1 MFCIGVLQGFAQ
13 GFTYTDENGVNWE
26 CSLVSCTINIPD
38 GTRKDSTY
46 VTIISA
52 SNYGE
57 EVTIPEVVKYE
68 RKEYTITELQGVFR
82 NNPTLKK
89 VTLPKSATS
98 LLRTFE
104 GCTLLSEVVNTAQIQ
119 YCSGTFFECSS
130 LKSIDLS
137 NCETIGHA
145 TFDNCYNLQSVNLKK
160 CKTIESEAFS
170 NCSNLQ
176 SVGDLSTCTS
186 IGHSAFNKCS
196 SLKSIDISNCNFL
209 DRFAFS
215 GCYKLEEVKL
225 SKQINK
231 INEDTFDG
239 CTNLKNIDLSNCTS
253 IEESAFSDCINLTSV
268 GNTALLTSIKEY
280 AFSSCIKLTT
290 INLSN
295 CAFIGEYAFKGC
307 TKLSNINLSK
317 CKFLGHSAFYQC
329 TELTEVDLS
338 SCSSLEE
345 SVFSGCSNLKTIKG
359 IENFTTIPAYAFEG
373 TGIETL
379 SLPLCTTIQ
388 KAAFKK
394 CIQLKSVNL
403 PKCETIEGYK
413 AEYYEAEGAF
423 MGCTNL
429 QEVELPNCIS
439 IGEYTFY
446 SCTNLQKV
454 ELPNCINI
462 GESTFSSCPKLK
474 SINIPVC
481 QTIDK
486 EAFAYCGNLNEV
498 SLPNTIQK
506 LGYKCFNGN
515 TSLTLYAKNVPALD
529 RNPGTTAESDTLALG
544 KNVLIIV
551 PEESL
556 AAYQAADVWNTMSER
571 IFPLG
576 TQFDYDVE
584 ANAQASTSGLQKAI
598 GEKNLRSVVTL
609 KVKGSINSYDIMV
622 MRNKMDN
629 LHHLDLAD
637 ADIKSSTYQYYT
649 GYSTQD
655 DILGPH
661 SFADLDKLLT
671 VKLPKSV
678 KYIDQAF
685 NKCSQLRSVEMPE
698 NLICVGDTTDYEYI
712 NGGAFSDCNNL
723 EEIIFHNCERIGGCA
738 FIQCCSLQEITLPKN
753 LKHIG
758 SFAFDNCNQLKDI
771 IFPGE
776 VETISN
782 HAFNGCSN
790 LASIQ
795 FPPSLKSIEACAFFG
810 CGKLSNINLPG
821 LTNISEGTFSCCWN
835 LKEIKLPSTLER
847 IGDNAFEN
855 CTNLNKVY
863 TYTVLPINIDQ
874 NTFTNFKATTLY
886 VPTQSYDNYY
896 WSTQWGQFKE
906 IKEFDEPYTYIY
918 LDNEFTLEKRFEGTP
933 DIDIKNNGALT
944 VNGKENQDA
953 GEVTVKGDGNNS
965 AGTLITDGNLDA
977 KKLRF
982 DITVNANQWYFFSFP
997 FDINLADIKT
1007 PGKYVFRKYNGS
1019 LRADQGTGGWV
1030 DLASDET
1037 TLKQGVGY
1045 IFQTAKSG
1053 NLTLR
1058 VTKEKF
1064 GKLDANNIVKDLS
1077 SYPSADEQNASW
1089 NFIGNPQISYMDAAS
1104 LGYDAPITYWN
1115 GNSYEAVRP
1124 GDDEFA
1130 LQPFQAFFV
1139 QKPVDV
1145 SNIEFKAEDRI
1156 TKSESINKQNNAR
1169 ARRIGRG
1176 INPERL
1182 LINLTLSDGNHTDKT
1197 RVVFNDKKSQA
1208 YELDCDAAKFAA
1220 INDAPQFYTIEA
1232 KAGNLAINER
1242 PMGSVKLGF
1251 AAKKAG
1257 NFTISAKRMDQPMLL
1272 QDNQTGA
1279 TYDLT
1284 EGDYQFASNAGTFEN
1299 RFVLVPSRGTTGIA
1313 DIVKKT
1319 GINIM
1324 PTDAGINLNG
1334 VDGKKVTIY
1343 AADGTMLASRTFDGM
1358 LNLMKGVYI
1367 VKIDNLSTKVMVK

>member
-1 MFCIGVLQGFAQ
+1 MFCIGVLQGFADD
-13 GFTYTDENGVNWE
+13 FTYTDENGVNWE
-26 CSLVSCTINIPD
+26 CSLSYTSITMPD
-38 GTRKDSTY
+38 GTYKDTTY
-46 VTIISA
+46 VYINSA

-57 EVTIPEVVKYE
+57 EVTVPGVVKYGG
-68 RKEYTITELQGVFR
+68 KDYTITSLNSIFS
-82 NNPTLKK
+82 NNQTLKK
-89 VTLPKSATS
+89 VTLPKSVTS
-98 LLRTFE
+98 LSSTFD
-104 GCTLLSEVVNTAQIQ
+104 GCTLLSEIVNTEQIL
-119 YCSGTFFECSS
+119 YCYYAFNNCKS

-137 NCETIGHA
+137 NCETVGSY
-145 TFDNCYNLQSVNLKK
+145 TFSNCNNLQSVNLKK
-160 CKTIESEAFS
+160 CKTIERNAFS
-170 NCSNLQ
+170 YCSSLQ
-176 SVGDLSTCTS
+176 SVGDLSSCTT
-186 IGHSAFNKCS
+186 IMDEAFRSCS
-196 SLKSIDISNCNFL
+196 SLKSIDISNCNSLYSFVFL
-209 DRFAFS
+209 N
-215 GCYKLEEVKL
+215 CPKLEEVKL

-231 INEDTFDG
+231 INDGTFSG
-239 CTNLKNIDLSNCTS
+239 CTNLKSIDLSNCTS
-253 IEESAFSDCINLTSV
+253 IGGNAFAECQSLTSV
-268 GNTALLTSIKEY
+268 GNTALLNSIEER
-280 AFSSCIKLTT
+280 AFFSC
-290 INLSN
+290 INLSTIDLSN
-295 CAFIGEYAFKGC
+295 CTFIGEWAFDFC
-307 TKLSNINLSK
+307 VKLSNINLSK
-317 CKFLGHSAFYQC
+317 CKLIENYAFYQC
-329 TELTEVDLS
+329 AKLTEVDLS
-338 SCSSLEE
+338 SCSSLTE
-345 SVFSGCSNLKTIKG
+345 SIFRDCSNLKTIKG
-359 IENFTTIPAYAFEG
+359 IENFTTIPAYAFAG

-394 CIQLKSVNL
+394 CMQLESVNL
-403 PKCETIEGYK
+403 PKCETIEGYQPIN
-413 AEYYEAEGAF
+413 EEGDGAF
-423 MGCTNL
+423 YGCNNL
-429 QEVELPNCIS
+429 QEIDLPS
-439 IGEYTFY
+439 
-446 SCTNLQKV
+446 
-454 ELPNCINI
+454 CINI
-462 GESTFSSCPKLK
+462 GESTFCSCPKLK

-481 QTIDK
+481 QTIGE

-529 RNPGTTAESDTLALG
+529 RNPGTMAETDTLALG

-571 IFPLG
+571 IFPMG
-576 TQFDYDVE
+576 TQFDYNVE
-584 ANAQASTSGLQKAI
+584 ATAQASTSGLQKAI

-637 ADIKSSTYQYYT
+637 ADVKSNTYHYYT

-661 SFADLDKLLT
+661 SFADLDKLIT

-678 KYIDQAF
+678 KSIDQAF
-685 NKCSQLRSVEMPE
+685 NNCSQLRSVEMPE
-698 NLICVGDTTDYEYI
+698 NLICIGNSYDDEWSMS
-712 NGGAFSDCNNL
+712 GGAFYDCSNL

-738 FIQCCSLQEITLPKN
+738 FYQCNSLQEITLPKN
-753 LKHIG
+753 LIHVG
-758 SFAFDNCNQLKDI
+758 SFAFYNCNQLKNI
-771 IFPGE
+771 ILPSE
-776 VETISN
+776 VETISY
-782 HAFNGCSN
+782 HAFDGCGN

-795 FPPSLKSIEACAFFG
+795 FPPSLKRIESYAFSG
-810 CGKLSNINLPG
+810 CYSLSSINLPG
-821 LTNISEGTFSCCWN
+821 LTSISNNTFYGCSD
-835 LKEIKLPSTLER
+835 LTEVKLPSTLER
-847 IGDNAFEN
+847 IGDNAFSY
-855 CTNLNKVY
+855 CFNLNKVY

-944 VNGKENQDA
+944 VNGKDNQNA
-953 GEVTVKGDGNNS
+953 GEVTVKGDGNSS

-1045 IFQTAKSG
+1045 IFQTAQSG

-1279 TYDLT
+1279 TFDLT

-1334 VDGKKVTIY
+1334 VNGKKVTIY

>member
-1 MFCIGVLQGFAQ
+1 MKRLLLLSVMFCIGVLQGFAQ
-13 GFTYTDENGVNWE
+13 ETSFTYTDENGVNWI
-26 CSLVSCTINIPD
+26 CSLYSTSIMMPD
-38 GTRKDSTY
+38 GTYKTSTY
-46 VTIISA
+46 ATIDGA

-57 EVTIPEVVKYE
+57 EVKVPGAIKHEG
-68 RKEYTITELQGVFR
+68 KEYIIAHLNGVFS
-82 NNPTLKK
+82 NNQTLKK
-89 VTLPKSATS
+89 VTLPKSVTS
-98 LLRTFE
+98 LDYTFQR
-104 GCTLLSEVVNTAQIQ
+104 CTLLSEVVNTEQIQ
-119 YCSGTFFECSS
+119 RFGYSTFSNCSS
-130 LKSIDLS
+130 LKSIDMS
-137 NCETIGHA
+137 NCEVINSNA
-145 TFDNCYNLQSVNLKK
+145 FENCKNLQSVNLKK
-160 CKTIESEAFS
+160 CKTIESYAFS
-170 NCSNLQ
+170 DCSNLQ
-176 SVGDLSTCTS
+176 FVGNLSTCTT
-186 IGHSAFNKCS
+186 IGDTAFGSCFA
-196 SLKSIDISNCNFL
+196 LKSIDISNCNFL
-209 DRFAFS
+209 DRCVFLNCS
-215 GCYKLEEVKL
+215 KLEELKL
-225 SKQINK
+225 SKQINI
-231 INEDTFDG
+231 INDGTFIG
-239 CTNLKNIDLSNCTS
+239 CTNLKSIDLSNCTS
-253 IEESAFSDCINLTSV
+253 IGANAFNECRSLTSV
-268 GNTALLTSIKEY
+268 GNTILLSSIQGQ
-280 AFSSCIKLTT
+280 AFQNCKNLTT
-290 INLSN
+290 IDLSN
-295 CAFIGEYAFKGC
+295 CTFIGGYAFENC
-307 TKLSNINLSK
+307 TNLSNINLSK
-317 CKFLGHSAFYQC
+317 CKLFGNGAFNNC
-329 TELTEVDLS
+329 TNLTEVDLS
-338 SCSSLEE
+338 SYSSLAE
-345 SVFSGCSNLKTIKG
+345 SVFRGCSNLKTIKG
-359 IENFTTIPAYAFEG
+359 IENITTIPANAFAN

-388 KAAFKK
+388 EGAFKE
-394 CIQLKSVNL
+394 CSQLKS
-403 PKCETIEGYK
+403 ID
-413 AEYYEAEGAF
+413 
-423 MGCTNL
+423 
-429 QEVELPNCIS
+429 
-439 IGEYTFY
+439 
-446 SCTNLQKV
+446 
-454 ELPNCINI
+454 
-462 GESTFSSCPKLK
+462 
-474 SINIPVC
+474 IPVC
-481 QTIDK
+481 QSIGMN
-486 EAFAYCGNLNEV
+486 AFASCSRLE
-498 SLPNTIQK
+498 SASIPNTIK
-506 LGYKCFNGN
+506 SLGYKCFNGN
-515 TSLTLYAKNVPALD
+515 TTLTLYAKNVPALE
-529 RNPGTTAESDTLALG
+529 RYPGTMEESDTLALG
-544 KNVLIIV
+544 KNILIIV

-556 AAYQAADVWNTMSER
+556 AAYQSADVWNTMSER

-576 TQFDYDVE
+576 TQFNYDVE
-584 ANAQASTSGLQKAI
+584 ATAQASTSGLQKAI

-629 LHHLDLAD
+629 LHHLDLSD
-637 ADIKSSTYQYYT
+637 ADIKSNSYDYYT
-649 GYSTQD
+649 GFSTQD

-678 KYIDQAF
+678 KYINQAF
-685 NKCSQLRSVEMPE
+685 NNCSQLRSVEMPE
-698 NLICVGDTTDYEYI
+698 NLICVGDTLDNEWSM
-712 NGGAFSDCNNL
+712 GGEAFSNCTNL
-723 EEIIFHNCERIGGCA
+723 ENIMFHNCEKIGGSA
-738 FIQCCSLQEITLPKN
+738 FYQCNSLQEITLPKN
-753 LKHIG
+753 LKHVG
-758 SFAFDNCNQLKDI
+758 SYAFSQCSQLKDI
-771 IFPGE
+771 ILPSE
-776 VETISN
+776 VETISY
-782 HAFNGCSN
+782 HAFEYCNN

-795 FPPSLKSIEACAFFG
+795 FPPSLKRIESYAFSG
-810 CGKLSNINLPG
+810 CGNLSSINLPG
-821 LTNISEGTFSCCWN
+821 LTSISENTFAYCSR
-835 LKEIKLPSTLER
+835 LKEVKLPSTLER

-855 CTNLNKVY
+855 CFNLNKVY

-944 VNGKENQDA
+944 VNGKDNQNA
-953 GEVTVKGDGNNS
+953 GEVTVKGDGNSS

-1045 IFQTAKSG
+1045 IFQTAQSG

-1220 INDAPQFYTIEA
+1220 ISDAPQFYTIEA

-1334 VDGKKVTIY
+1334 VNGKKVTIY

>member
-13 GFTYTDENGVNWE
+13 STSFTYTDENGVNWE
-26 CSLVSCTINIPD
+26 CSLNYTSLAMPD
-38 GTRKDSTY
+38 GSWKDSTY
-46 VTIISA
+46 VYINGA

-57 EVTIPEVVKYE
+57 EVTVPGVVKYE
-68 RKEYTITELQGVFR
+68 EKDYTITQIGSIFC
-82 NNPTLKK
+82 NNQTLKK
-89 VTLPKSATS
+89 VTLPKSVTS
-98 LLRTFE
+98 LSSTFE
-104 GCTLLSEVVNTAQIQ
+104 GCTLLSEVVNTDQIL
-119 YCSGTFFECSS
+119 YCSRTFNECRS

-137 NCETIGHA
+137 NCETIGNA
-145 TFDNCYNLQSVNLKK
+145 TFANCYNLQSVNLKK
-160 CKTIESEAFS
+160 CITIESQAFT
-170 NCSNLQ
+170 NCNNLQ
-176 SVGDLSTCTS
+176 SVGDLSSCTT
-186 IGHSAFNKCS
+186 IMYGAFQSCS
-196 SLKSIDISNCNFL
+196 SLKSIDISNCTSL
-209 DRFAFS
+209 GEEAFADCS
-215 GCYKLEEVKL
+215 KLEEVKL

-231 INEDTFDG
+231 INDDTFSG
-239 CTNLKNIDLSNCTS
+239 CTNLKSIDLSNCTS
-253 IEESAFSDCINLTSV
+253 IGGSAFNGCQSLTSV
-268 GNTALLTSIKEY
+268 GNTALLSSIQGN
-280 AFSSCIKLTT
+280 AFSGCTNLTT
-290 INLSN
+290 IDLSNSTFVGENAFSN
-295 CAFIGEYAFKGC
+295 CA
-307 TKLSNINLSK
+307 KLSNINLSK
-317 CKFLGHSAFYQC
+317 CNLLGYGAFNNC
-329 TELTEVDLS
+329 TNLTEVDLS
-338 SCSSLEE
+338 SCSSLAE
-345 SVFSGCSNLKTIKG
+345 SVFRGCSNLKTIKG

-373 TGIETL
+373 IGIETL

-388 KAAFKK
+388 EGAFRT
-394 CIQLKSVNL
+394 CSQLKS
-403 PKCETIEGYK
+403 ID
-413 AEYYEAEGAF
+413 
-423 MGCTNL
+423 
-429 QEVELPNCIS
+429 
-439 IGEYTFY
+439 
-446 SCTNLQKV
+446 
-454 ELPNCINI
+454 
-462 GESTFSSCPKLK
+462 
-474 SINIPVC
+474 IPVC
-481 QTIDK
+481 QSIGMN
-486 EAFAYCGNLNEV
+486 AFASCSRLE
-498 SLPNTIQK
+498 SASIPNTIK
-506 LGYKCFNGN
+506 SLGYKCFNGN
-515 TSLTLYAKNVPALD
+515 TTLTLYAKNVPALD

-551 PEESL
+551 PKESL

-571 IFPLG
+571 IFPMG
-576 TQFDYDVE
+576 TQFNYDVE
-584 ANAQASTSGLQKAI
+584 ATAQASTSGLQKAI

-629 LHHLDLAD
+629 LHYLDLAD
-637 ADIKSSTYQYYT
+637 ADVKSNTYNYYT

-661 SFADLDKLLT
+661 SFADLDKLMT

-678 KYIDQAF
+678 KYIDLAF
-685 NKCSQLRSVEMPE
+685 NNCRQLRSVEMPE
-698 NLICVGDTTDYEYI
+698 NLICVGDTADW
-712 NGGAFSDCNNL
+712 NWNKDGGAFGNCTNL
-723 EEIIFHNCERIGGCA
+723 EEIIFHNCEKIGGKA
-738 FIQCCSLQEITLPKN
+738 FYQCNSLQEITLPKN

-758 SFAFDNCNQLKDI
+758 SYAFNYCNQLKDI
-771 IFPGE
+771 ILPNE
-776 VETISN
+776 VETIGE
-782 HAFNGCSN
+782 HAFEFCYN
-790 LASIQ
+790 LSSVQ
-795 FPPSLKSIEACAFFG
+795 FPPSLKRIEANAFY
-810 CGKLSNINLPG
+810 CCISLSSINLPG
-821 LTNISEGTFSCCWN
+821 LTSISENTFLGCSN
-835 LKEIKLPSTLER
+835 LTEVKLPSTLER

-855 CTNLNKVY
+855 CSNLNKVY

-944 VNGKENQDA
+944 VNGKDNQNA
-953 GEVTVKGDGNNS
+953 GEVTVKGDGNSS

-1045 IFQTAKSG
+1045 IFQTAQSG

-1156 TKSESINKQNNAR
+1156 TKSESINKQNNAH

-1182 LINLTLSDGNHTDKT
+1182 LINLALSDGNHTDKT

-1251 AAKKAG
+1251 ATKKAG

-1334 VDGKKVTIY
+1334 VNGKKVTIY

>member
-13 GFTYTDENGVNWE
+13 STSFTYTDENGVNWE
-26 CSLVSCTINIPD
+26 CSLNYTSLAMPD
-38 GTRKDSTY
+38 GSWKDSTY
-46 VTIISA
+46 VYINGA
-52 SNYGE
+52 NNYGE
-57 EVTIPEVVKYE
+57 EVTVPGVVKYE
-68 RKEYTITELQGVFR
+68 GKDYTITQLGSIFS
-82 NNPTLKK
+82 NNQTLKK
-89 VTLPKSATS
+89 VTLPKSVTS
-98 LLRTFE
+98 LSSTFE
-104 GCTLLSEVVNTAQIQ
+104 GCTLLSEVVNTDQIL
-119 YCSGTFFECSS
+119 YCSRTFNECRS

-137 NCETIGHA
+137 NCETIGNA
-145 TFDNCYNLQSVNLKK
+145 TFANCYNLQSINLKK
-160 CKTIESEAFS
+160 CITIESQAFT

-176 SVGDLSTCTS
+176 SVGDLSSCTT
-186 IGHSAFNKCS
+186 IMDGAFSSCS
-196 SLKSIDISNCNFL
+196 SLKSIDISNCNSLGNYVFE
-209 DRFAFS
+209 
-215 GCYKLEEVKL
+215 GCSKLEEVKL

-231 INEDTFDG
+231 INNSTFSG
-239 CTNLKNIDLSNCTS
+239 CTNLKSIDLSNCTS
-253 IEESAFSDCINLTSV
+253 IEGSAFNGCQSLTSV
-268 GNTALLTSIKEY
+268 GNTALLSSIQGN
-280 AFSSCIKLTT
+280 AFSGCTNLTT
-290 INLSN
+290 IDLSNSTFVGENAFSN
-295 CAFIGEYAFKGC
+295 CA
-307 TKLSNINLSK
+307 KLSNINLSK
-317 CKFLGHSAFYQC
+317 CNLLGYGAFNNC
-329 TELTEVDLS
+329 TNLTEVDLS
-338 SCSSLEE
+338 SCSSLAE

-388 KAAFKK
+388 KAAFKE
-394 CIQLKSVNL
+394 CMQLKSVNL

-413 AEYYEAEGAF
+413 PEYDGAEGAF
-423 MGCTNL
+423 LGCNNL
-429 QEVELPNCIS
+429 QEVDLPS
-439 IGEYTFY
+439 
-446 SCTNLQKV
+446 
-454 ELPNCINI
+454 CINI
-462 GESTFSSCPKLK
+462 EKYAFYSCPKLS

-481 QTIDK
+481 QAIG
-486 EAFAYCGNLNEV
+486 EEVFAYCGNLNEV

-529 RNPGTTAESDTLALG
+529 RYPGNMAESDTLALG

-571 IFPLG
+571 IFPMG
-576 TQFDYDVE
+576 TQFEYNVE

-629 LHHLDLAD
+629 LHYLDLAD
-637 ADIKSSTYQYYT
+637 ADVKSNTYDYYT
-649 GYSTQD
+649 GFSTQD

-661 SFADLDKLLT
+661 SFADLDKLMT

-678 KYIDQAF
+678 KYINQAF
-685 NKCSQLRSVEMPE
+685 NNCSQLRSVEMPE
-698 NLICVGDTTDYEYI
+698 NLICVGDTTDKEWGMI
-712 NGGAFSDCNNL
+712 DGGAFVNCTNL
-723 EEIIFHNCERIGGCA
+723 EEIIFHNCEKIGGSA
-738 FIQCCSLQEITLPKN
+738 FYQCNSLQEITLPKN
-753 LKHIG
+753 LRHVG
-758 SFAFDNCNQLKDI
+758 SSAFNYCNQLKEI
-771 IFPGE
+771 ILPSE
-776 VETISN
+776 VETISYY
-782 HAFNGCSN
+782 AFAGCGN
-790 LASIQ
+790 LESIQ
-795 FPPSLKSIEACAFFG
+795 FPPSLKRIESYAFFS
-810 CGKLSNINLPG
+810 CGKLSSINLPG
-821 LTNISEGTFSCCWN
+821 LTSISENTFSGCSN
-835 LKEIKLPSTLER
+835 LTEVKLPSTLER
-847 IGDNAFEN
+847 IGDRAFEG
-855 CTNLNKVY
+855 CSNLNKVY

-944 VNGKENQDA
+944 VNGKDNQNA
-953 GEVTVKGDGNNS
+953 GEVTVKGDGNSS

-1045 IFQTAKSG
+1045 IFQTAQGG

-1176 INPERL
+1176 INPDRL

-1279 TYDLT
+1279 TFDLT

>member
-1 MFCIGVLQGFAQ
+1 MKRLLLLSVMFCIGVLQGFADDF
-13 GFTYTDENGVNWE
+13 FTYTDENGVNWE
-26 CSLVSCTINIPD
+26 CSLSYTSITMPD
-38 GTRKDSTY
+38 GSWKDSTY
-46 VTIISA
+46 VTINGA

-57 EVTIPEVVKYE
+57 EVTVPGVVKYE
-68 RKEYTITELQGVFR
+68 GKDYTITQLNGVFSS
-82 NNPTLKK
+82 NQTLKK
-89 VTLPKSATS
+89 VTLPKSVTS
-98 LLRTFE
+98 LSITFS
-104 GCTLLSEVVNTAQIQ
+104 GCTLLSEVVNTEQIL
-119 YCSGTFFECSS
+119 YCYYTFTNCSS

-137 NCETIGHA
+137 NCETIGSNA
-145 TFDNCYNLQSVNLKK
+145 FSNCNNLQSVNLKK
-160 CKTIESEAFS
+160 CKTIEDNAFS

-176 SVGDLSTCTS
+176 SVGNLSSCTT
-186 IGHSAFNKCS
+186 IMDQAFRSCS
-196 SLKSIDISNCNFL
+196 SLKSIDISNCNSLGSYVFQ
-209 DRFAFS
+209 S
-215 GCYKLEEVKL
+215 CSKLEEVKL

-231 INEDTFDG
+231 INDGTFHG
-239 CTNLKNIDLSNCTS
+239 CTNLKSIDLSNCTS
-253 IEESAFSDCINLTSV
+253 IGGDAFCNCQNLTSI
-268 GNTALLTSIKEY
+268 GNTALLSSILGN
-280 AFSSCIKLTT
+280 AFWDCTNLTT
-290 INLSN
+290 IDLSN
-295 CAFIGEYAFKGC
+295 CTFVGENAFSYCA
-307 TKLSNINLSK
+307 KLSNINLSK
-317 CKFLGHSAFYQC
+317 CKLLGNGAFNNC
-329 TELTEVDLS
+329 TNLTEVDLS
-338 SCSSLEE
+338 SCSSLTE
-345 SVFSGCSNLKTIKG
+345 SIFRDCSNLKMIKG

-379 SLPLCTTIQ
+379 TLPLCTTIQ
-388 KAAFKK
+388 KAAFKECK
-394 CIQLKSVNL
+394 QLKSVNL

-413 AEYYEAEGAF
+413 LENDGAEGAF
-423 MGCTNL
+423 LGCNNL
-429 QEVELPNCIS
+429 QEVELPSCIN
-439 IGEYTFY
+439 IEKYTFY
-446 SCTNLQKV
+446 SC
-454 ELPNCINI
+454 
-462 GESTFSSCPKLK
+462 SKLS

-481 QTIDK
+481 QTIGDV
-486 EAFAYCGNLNEV
+486 AFANCDNLNTV

-515 TSLTLYAKNVPALD
+515 TILTLYAKNVPTLD
-529 RNPGTTAESDTLALG
+529 NNPGSYPDMDNSVLG

-576 TQFDYDVE
+576 TQFNYDVE
-584 ANAQASTSGLQKAI
+584 ATAQASTSGLQKAI

-637 ADIKSSTYQYYT
+637 ADVKSNTYHYYT
-649 GYSTQD
+649 GYCTQD

-661 SFADLDKLLT
+661 SFADLNKLIT

-678 KYIDQAF
+678 KYINQAF
-685 NKCSQLRSVEMPE
+685 NNCSQLRSVEMPE
-698 NLICVGDTTDYEYI
+698 NLICVGDTLDNEWSM
-712 NGGAFSDCNNL
+712 GGEAFSNCPNL
-723 EEIIFHNCERIGGCA
+723 ENIMFHNCEKIGGSA
-738 FIQCCSLQEITLPKN
+738 FYQCNSLQEITLPKN
-753 LKHIG
+753 LKHVG
-758 SFAFDNCNQLKDI
+758 SYAFYNCNQLKNI
-771 IFPGE
+771 ILPSE
-776 VETISN
+776 VETISY
-782 HAFNGCSN
+782 HAFEACYN
-790 LASIQ
+790 LTSIQ
-795 FPPSLKSIEACAFFG
+795 FPPSLKSIEANAFN
-810 CGKLSNINLPG
+810 CCNSLSSINLPG
-821 LTNISEGTFSCCWN
+821 LTSISENTFSGCSN
-835 LKEIKLPSTLER
+835 LKEVKLPSTLER
-847 IGDNAFEN
+847 IGDYAFSE
-855 CTNLNKVY
+855 CSNLNKVY

-953 GEVTVKGDGNNS
+953 GEVTVKGDGNSS

-1045 IFQTAKSG
+1045 IFQTAQSG

-1115 GNSYEAVRP
+1115 GDSYEAVRP

-1182 LINLTLSDGNHTDKT
+1182 LINLTLSDGNLTDKT

-1257 NFTISAKRMDQPMLL
+1257 NLTISAKRMDQPMLL

>member
-1 MFCIGVLQGFAQ
+1 M
-13 GFTYTDENGVNWE
+13 
-26 CSLVSCTINIPD
+26 PD
-38 GTRKDSTY
+38 GTYKDTTY
-46 VTIISA
+46 VTISNA

-57 EVTIPEVVKYE
+57 EVTVPGVVKYE
-68 RKEYTITELQGVFR
+68 GKDYTITNLQNVFT
-82 NNPTLKK
+82 NNQTLKK
-89 VTLPKSATS
+89 VTLPKSVTS
-98 LLRTFE
+98 LENTFS
-104 GCTLLSEVVNTAQIQ
+104 GCTLLSEVVNTEQIQ
-119 YCSGTFFECSS
+119 RFGGSTFSNCSS
-130 LKSIDLS
+130 LKSIDMS
-137 NCETIGHA
+137 NCEAIGEYA
-145 TFDNCYNLQSVNLKK
+145 FQGCKNLYSVNLKK
-160 CKTIESEAFS
+160 CKTIELNAFS
-170 NCSNLQ
+170 ACSNLQ
-176 SVGDLSTCTS
+176 SVGDLSSCTT
-186 IGHSAFNKCS
+186 IGASAFQACS
-196 SLKSIDISNCNFL
+196 SLKSIDISNCNYL
-209 DRFAFS
+209 ESSAFQYCS
-215 GCYKLEEVKL
+215 RLEEVKL
-225 SKQINK
+225 SNQINK
-231 INEDTFDG
+231 IDGCTFDG
-239 CTNLKNIDLSNCTS
+239 CTNLKSIDLSNCTS
-253 IEESAFSDCINLTSV
+253 IGDNAFSGCQSLTSV
-268 GNTALLTSIKEY
+268 GNTTLLSSIQGN
-280 AFSSCIKLTT
+280 AFWSCTNLTT
-290 INLSN
+290 IDLSN
-295 CAFIGEYAFKGC
+295 CTFVGEKAFSNCA
-307 TKLSNINLSK
+307 KLSNINLSK
-317 CKFLGHSAFYQC
+317 CKLLGNSAFYNC
-329 TELTEVDLS
+329 TNLTEVDLS
-338 SCSSLEE
+338 SCSSLAE
-345 SVFSGCSNLKTIKG
+345 SVFMGCSNLKTIKG

-388 KAAFKK
+388 NAAFKK
-394 CIQLKSVNL
+394 CMQLKSVNL

-413 AEYYEAEGAF
+413 LEYDEAEGAF
-423 MGCTNL
+423 YSCNNL
-429 QEVELPNCIS
+429 QEVELPNCIN
-439 IGEYTFY
+439 IEKYTF
-446 SCTNLQKV
+446 C
-454 ELPNCINI
+454 
-462 GESTFSSCPKLK
+462 SCPKLK

-481 QTIDK
+481 QTIGE

-529 RNPGTTAESDTLALG
+529 RNPGTMAESDTLALG

-571 IFPLG
+571 IFPMG
-576 TQFDYDVE
+576 TQFDYNVE
-584 ANAQASTSGLQKAI
+584 ATAQASTSGLQKAI

-629 LHHLDLAD
+629 LHHLDLSD
-637 ADIKSSTYQYYT
+637 ADIKSNSYDYYT

-661 SFADLDKLLT
+661 SFANLDKLMT

-685 NKCSQLRSVEMPE
+685 NNCSQLRSVEMPE
-698 NLICVGDTTDYEYI
+698 NLICVGDTLDNEWSMG
-712 NGGAFSDCNNL
+712 GGAFNNCTNL
-723 EEIIFHNCERIGGCA
+723 EEIIFHNCEKIGGNA
-738 FIQCCSLQEITLPKN
+738 FYQCNSLQEITLPKN
-753 LKHIG
+753 LKHVG
-758 SFAFDNCNQLKDI
+758 SYAFNYCSQLKDI
-771 IFPGE
+771 ILPSE
-776 VETISN
+776 VETISD
-782 HAFNGCSN
+782 HAFEFCGN
-790 LASIQ
+790 LSSIQ
-795 FPPSLKSIEACAFFG
+795 FPPSLKRIESYAFRD
-810 CGKLSNINLPG
+810 CSKLSSINLPG
-821 LTNISEGTFSCCWN
+821 LTSISENTFSGCSN
-835 LKEIKLPSTLER
+835 LTEIKLPSTLER
-847 IGDNAFEN
+847 IGNNAFEN
-855 CTNLNKVY
+855 CSNLNKVY

-944 VNGKENQDA
+944 VNGKDNQNA
-953 GEVTVKGDGNNS
+953 GEVTVKGDGNSS

-1045 IFQTAKSG
+1045 IFQTAQGG

-1169 ARRIGRG
+1169 ARKIGRG
-1176 INPERL
+1176 INPDRL

-1334 VDGKKVTIY
+1334 VNGKKVTIY

>member
-1 MFCIGVLQGFAQ
+1 M
-13 GFTYTDENGVNWE
+13 
-26 CSLVSCTINIPD
+26 PD
-38 GTRKDSTY
+38 GSWKDSTY
-46 VTIISA
+46 VTINGA

-57 EVTIPEVVKYE
+57 EVTVPGVIKYE
-68 RKEYTITELQGVFR
+68 GKEYTITQLGSIFS
-82 NNPTLKK
+82 NNQTLKK
-89 VTLPKSATS
+89 VTLPRSVTS
-98 LLRTFE
+98 LDYTFQ
-104 GCTLLSEVVNTAQIQ
+104 GCTLLSEIVNTEQIKI
-119 YCSGTFFECSS
+119 CGGSTFSGCSS
-130 LKSIDLS
+130 LKNIDLS
-137 NCETIGHA
+137 NCETIGGS
-145 TFDNCYNLQSVNLKK
+145 TFSNCNNLQSVNLKK
-160 CKTIESEAFS
+160 CITIESQAFL
-170 NCSNLQ
+170 NCNNLK
-176 SVGDLSTCTS
+176 SAGNLSSCTT
-186 IGHSAFNKCS
+186 IGEGAFHSCY
-196 SLKSIDISNCNFL
+196 SLKSIDISSCNSL
-209 DRFAFS
+209 NGNVFS
-215 GCYKLEEVKL
+215 DCTRLEEVKL
-225 SKQINK
+225 SKQLSQIRWN
-231 INEDTFDG
+231 TFNG

-253 IEESAFSDCINLTSV
+253 IGGYAFAECRSLTSV
-268 GNTALLTSIKEY
+268 GNTALLSSIEGY
-280 AFSSCIKLTT
+280 AFSNCANLTN
-290 INLSN
+290 IDLSN
-295 CAFIGEYAFKGC
+295 CTFIGESAFRGC
-307 TKLSNINLSK
+307 PKLSNINLSR
-317 CKFLGHSAFYQC
+317 CKLLENYAFIEC

-338 SCSSLEE
+338 SCSSLAYGI
-345 SVFSGCSNLKTIKG
+345 FAYCSKLKTVKG
-359 IENFTTIPAYAFEG
+359 IENITTIPANAFAN

-388 KAAFKK
+388 DGAFRG
-394 CIQLKSVNL
+394 CTQLKS
-403 PKCETIEGYK
+403 ID
-413 AEYYEAEGAF
+413 
-423 MGCTNL
+423 
-429 QEVELPNCIS
+429 
-439 IGEYTFY
+439 
-446 SCTNLQKV
+446 
-454 ELPNCINI
+454 
-462 GESTFSSCPKLK
+462 
-474 SINIPVC
+474 IPVC
-481 QTIDK
+481 QSIGMN
-486 EAFAYCGNLNEV
+486 AFASCSRLE
-498 SLPNTIQK
+498 SASIPNTIK
-506 LGYKCFNGN
+506 SLGYKCFNGN
-515 TSLTLYAKNVPALD
+515 TTLTLYAKNVPALE
-529 RNPGTTAESDTLALG
+529 RYPGNMAETDTLALG

-584 ANAQASTSGLQKAI
+584 ATAQASTSGLQKAI

-637 ADIKSSTYQYYT
+637 ADVKSNTYDYYT
-649 GYSTQD
+649 GFSTQD

-661 SFADLDKLLT
+661 SFADLDKLMT

-678 KYIDQAF
+678 KYINQAF
-685 NKCSQLRSVEMPE
+685 NNCSQLRSVEMPE
-698 NLICVGDTTDYEYI
+698 NLICVGDTTDWSWGKD
-712 NGGAFSDCNNL
+712 GGAFGNCTNL
-723 EEIIFHNCERIGGCA
+723 EEIIFHNCERIGGNA
-738 FIQCCSLQEITLPKN
+738 FYNCYSLQEITLPKN

-758 SFAFDNCNQLKDI
+758 SNAFNQCSQLKDI
-771 IFPGE
+771 ILPSE
-776 VETISN
+776 VETISSY
-782 HAFNGCSN
+782 AFASCGN

-795 FPPSLKSIEACAFFG
+795 FPPSLKSIESSAFAN
-810 CGKLSNINLPG
+810 CSKLSSINLPG
-821 LTNISEGTFSCCWN
+821 LTSISENTFSGCSN
-835 LKEIKLPSTLER
+835 LTEVKLPSTLER
-847 IGDNAFEN
+847 IGDNAFSS
-855 CTNLNKVY
+855 CDNLNKVY

-944 VNGKENQDA
+944 VNGKDNQNA

-1045 IFQTAKSG
+1045 IFQTAQGG

-1169 ARRIGRG
+1169 TRRIGRG
-1176 INPERL
+1176 INPDRL
-1182 LINLTLSDGNHTDKT
+1182 LINLALSDGNHTDKT

>member
-1 MFCIGVLQGFAQ
+1 M
-13 GFTYTDENGVNWE
+13 
-26 CSLVSCTINIPD
+26 PD
-38 GTRKDSTY
+38 GTYKTSTY
-46 VTIISA
+46 ATIDGA

-57 EVTIPEVVKYE
+57 EVKVPGAIKHEG
-68 RKEYTITELQGVFR
+68 KEYIIAHLNGVFS
-82 NNPTLKK
+82 NNQTLKK
-89 VTLPKSATS
+89 VTLPKSVTS
-98 LLRTFE
+98 LDYTFQR
-104 GCTLLSEVVNTAQIQ
+104 CTLLSEVVNTEQIQ
-119 YCSGTFFECSS
+119 RFGYSTFSNCSS
-130 LKSIDLS
+130 LKSIDMS
-137 NCETIGHA
+137 NCEVINSNA
-145 TFDNCYNLQSVNLKK
+145 FENCKNLQSVNLKK
-160 CKTIESEAFS
+160 CKTIESYAFS
-170 NCSNLQ
+170 DCSNLQ
-176 SVGDLSTCTS
+176 FVGNLSTCTT
-186 IGHSAFNKCS
+186 IGDTAFGSCFA
-196 SLKSIDISNCNFL
+196 LKSIDISNCNFL
-209 DRFAFS
+209 DRCVFLNCS
-215 GCYKLEEVKL
+215 KLEELKL
-225 SKQINK
+225 SKQINI
-231 INEDTFDG
+231 INDGTFIG
-239 CTNLKNIDLSNCTS
+239 CTNLKSIDLSNCTS
-253 IEESAFSDCINLTSV
+253 IGANAFNECRSLTSV
-268 GNTALLTSIKEY
+268 GNTILLSSIQGQ
-280 AFSSCIKLTT
+280 AFQNCKNLTT
-290 INLSN
+290 IDLSN
-295 CAFIGEYAFKGC
+295 CTFIGGYAFENC
-307 TKLSNINLSK
+307 TNLSNINLSK
-317 CKFLGHSAFYQC
+317 CKLFGNGAFNNC
-329 TELTEVDLS
+329 TNLTEVDLS
-338 SCSSLEE
+338 SYSSLAE
-345 SVFSGCSNLKTIKG
+345 SVFRGCSNLKTIKG
-359 IENFTTIPAYAFEG
+359 IENITTIPANAFAN

-388 KAAFKK
+388 EGAFKE
-394 CIQLKSVNL
+394 CSQLKS
-403 PKCETIEGYK
+403 ID
-413 AEYYEAEGAF
+413 
-423 MGCTNL
+423 
-429 QEVELPNCIS
+429 
-439 IGEYTFY
+439 
-446 SCTNLQKV
+446 
-454 ELPNCINI
+454 
-462 GESTFSSCPKLK
+462 
-474 SINIPVC
+474 IPVC
-481 QTIDK
+481 QSIGMN
-486 EAFAYCGNLNEV
+486 AFASCSHLE
-498 SLPNTIQK
+498 SASIPNTIK
-506 LGYKCFNGN
+506 SLGYKCFNGN
-515 TSLTLYAKNVPALD
+515 TTLTLYAKNVPALE
-529 RNPGTTAESDTLALG
+529 RYPGTMEESDTLALG

-571 IFPLG
+571 IFPMG
-576 TQFDYDVE
+576 TQFDYNVE
-584 ANAQASTSGLQKAI
+584 ATAQASTSGLQKAI

-629 LHHLDLAD
+629 LHYLDLAD
-637 ADIKSSTYQYYT
+637 ADVKSNTYDYYT

-661 SFADLDKLLT
+661 SFADLDKLIT

-685 NKCSQLRSVEMPE
+685 NNCSQLRSVEMPE
-698 NLICVGDTTDYEYI
+698 NLICVGNSYDNDWGMMD
-712 NGGAFSDCNNL
+712 GGAFGNCTNL
-723 EEIIFHNCERIGGCA
+723 EEIIFHNCERIGANTFCN
-738 FIQCCSLQEITLPKN
+738 CYSLQEITLPKN

-758 SFAFDNCNQLKDI
+758 SNAFYQCSQLKDI
-771 IFPGE
+771 ILPSE
-776 VETISN
+776 VETISSY
-782 HAFNGCSN
+782 AFASCGN

-795 FPPSLKSIEACAFFG
+795 FPPSLKSIESSAFAN
-810 CGKLSNINLPG
+810 CSKLSSINLPG
-821 LTNISEGTFSCCWN
+821 LTSISNDTFYGCSN
-835 LKEIKLPSTLER
+835 LKEVKLPSTLER
-847 IGDNAFEN
+847 IGDNAFES
-855 CTNLNKVY
+855 CSNLNKVY

-944 VNGKENQDA
+944 VNGKDNQNA
-953 GEVTVKGDGNNS
+953 GEVTVKGDGNSS

-1045 IFQTAKSG
+1045 IFQTAQSG

-1115 GNSYEAVRP
+1115 GDSYEAVRP

-1251 AAKKAG
+1251 ATKKAG

-1279 TYDLT
+1279 TFDLT

-1334 VDGKKVTIY
+1334 VNGKKVTIY

>member
-1 MFCIGVLQGFAQ
+1 MKRLLLLSVMFCIGVLQGFAQ
-13 GFTYTDENGVNWE
+13 DYFTYTDENGVNWE
-26 CSLVSCTINIPD
+26 CYLGSTGITLPD
-38 GTRKDSTY
+38 GTWKDSTY
-46 VTIISA
+46 VNIYSA
-52 SNYGE
+52 SNYGDD
-57 EVTIPEVVKYE
+57 VTVPEIITYNGKS
-68 RKEYTITELQGVFR
+68 YTVAELGSVFS
-82 NNPTLKK
+82 NNQTLKK
-89 VTLPKSATS
+89 VTLPKSSIS
-98 LLRTFE
+98 LNHTFYK
-104 GCTLLSEVVNTAQIQ
+104 CTLLSEIVNTEQIKR
-119 YCSGTFFECSS
+119 CENLTFSNCSS

-137 NCETIGHA
+137 NCESLGCGD
-145 TFDNCYNLQSVNLKK
+145 FEDCKNLQSVNLRK
-160 CKTIESEAFS
+160 CTYIDSYAFRG
-170 NCSNLQ
+170 CSSLQ
-176 SVGDLSTCTS
+176 SVGDISNCTT
-186 IGHSAFNKCS
+186 IREEAFHFCS
-196 SLKSIDISNCNFL
+196 SLKSIDISSCNSL
-209 DRFAFS
+209 EDRLFAVCS
-215 GCYKLEEVKL
+215 KLEEVKL
-225 SKQINK
+225 SKQLAK
-231 INEDTFDG
+231 IGSNVFDG
-239 CTNLKNIDLSNCTS
+239 CSNLKSIDLSYCTSIGEYAFNECRSMTVVGSIASFSSIQRYAFNNCVNLSDIDLSNCTFVG
-253 IEESAFSDCINLTSV
+253 ENAF
-268 GNTALLTSIKEY
+268 Y
-280 AFSSCIKLTT
+280 
-290 INLSN
+290 N
-295 CAFIGEYAFKGC
+295 CA
-307 TKLSNINLSK
+307 KLSSINLSK
-317 CKFLGHSAFYQC
+317 CKLFETNAFAYC
-329 TELTEVDLS
+329 EGLREVDLS
-338 SCSSLEE
+338 SCSSLAEG
-345 SVFSGCSNLKTIKG
+345 FFKGCSNLKTIKG

-388 KAAFKK
+388 KAAFKE
-394 CIQLKSVNL
+394 CMQLKSVNL

-413 AEYYEAEGAF
+413 PEYDGAEGAF
-423 MGCTNL
+423 LGCNKL
-429 QEVELPNCIS
+429 QEVDLPS
-439 IGEYTFY
+439 
-446 SCTNLQKV
+446 
-454 ELPNCINI
+454 CINI
-462 GESTFSSCPKLK
+462 EKYAFYSCPKLS

-481 QTIDK
+481 QAIG
-486 EAFAYCGNLNEV
+486 EEVFAYCGNLNEV

-529 RNPGTTAESDTLALG
+529 RYPGNMAESDTLALG

-571 IFPLG
+571 IFPMG
-576 TQFDYDVE
+576 TQFEYNVE

-629 LHHLDLAD
+629 LHYLDLAD
-637 ADIKSSTYQYYT
+637 ADVKSNTYDYYT

-661 SFADLDKLLT
+661 SFADLDKLMT

-678 KYIDQAF
+678 KYINQAF
-685 NKCSQLRSVEMPE
+685 NNCSQLRSVEMPE
-698 NLICVGDTTDYEYI
+698 NLICVGDTTDNEWGMI
-712 NGGAFSDCNNL
+712 VGGAFVNCTNL
-723 EEIIFHNCERIGGCA
+723 EEIIFHNCEKIGGNA
-738 FIQCCSLQEITLPKN
+738 FYQCNSLQEITLPKN
-753 LKHIG
+753 LKHVG
-758 SFAFDNCNQLKDI
+758 SSAFNQCSQLKDI
-771 IFPGE
+771 ILPNE
-776 VETISN
+776 VETISY
-782 HAFNGCSN
+782 HAFEACYN

-795 FPPSLKSIEACAFFG
+795 FPPSLKRIEANAFSS
-810 CGKLSNINLPG
+810 CGKLSSINLPG
-821 LTNISEGTFSCCWN
+821 LTSISESTFSGCSN
-835 LKEIKLPSTLER
+835 LTEVKLPSTLER
-847 IGDNAFEN
+847 IGDRAFEG
-855 CTNLNKVY
+855 CSNLTKVY

-944 VNGKENQDA
+944 VNGKDNQNA
-953 GEVTVKGDGNNS
+953 GEVTVKGDGNSS

-1045 IFQTAKSG
+1045 IFQTAQGG

-1130 LQPFQAFFV
+1130 LQPFQAFFI

-1334 VDGKKVTIY
+1334 VNGKKVTIY
-1343 AADGTMLASRTFDGM
+1343 AADGTMLASRTSDGM

>member
-13 GFTYTDENGVNWE
+13 STSFTYTDENGVNWE
-26 CSLVSCTINIPD
+26 CSLNYTSLAMPD
-38 GTRKDSTY
+38 GSWKDSTY
-46 VTIISA
+46 VYINGA

-57 EVTIPEVVKYE
+57 EVTVPGVVKYE
-68 RKEYTITELQGVFR
+68 EKDYTITQIGSIFC
-82 NNPTLKK
+82 NNQTLKK
-89 VTLPKSATS
+89 VTLPKSVTS
-98 LLRTFE
+98 LSSTFE
-104 GCTLLSEVVNTAQIQ
+104 GCTLLSEVVNTDQIL
-119 YCSGTFFECSS
+119 YCSRTFNECRS

-137 NCETIGHA
+137 NCETIGNA
-145 TFDNCYNLQSVNLKK
+145 TFANCYNLQSVNLKK
-160 CKTIESEAFS
+160 CITIESQAFT
-170 NCSNLQ
+170 NCNNLQ
-176 SVGDLSTCTS
+176 SVGDLSSCTT
-186 IGHSAFNKCS
+186 IMYGAFQSCS
-196 SLKSIDISNCNFL
+196 SLKSIDISNCTSL
-209 DRFAFS
+209 GEEAFADCS
-215 GCYKLEEVKL
+215 KLEEVKL

-231 INEDTFDG
+231 INDDTFSG
-239 CTNLKNIDLSNCTS
+239 CTNLKSIDLSNCTS
-253 IEESAFSDCINLTSV
+253 IGGSAFNGCQSLTSV
-268 GNTALLTSIKEY
+268 GNTALLSSIQGN
-280 AFSSCIKLTT
+280 AFSGCTNLTT
-290 INLSN
+290 IDLSNSTFVGENAFSN
-295 CAFIGEYAFKGC
+295 CA
-307 TKLSNINLSK
+307 KLSNINLSK
-317 CKFLGHSAFYQC
+317 CNLLGYGAFNNC
-329 TELTEVDLS
+329 TNLTEVDLS
-338 SCSSLEE
+338 SCSSLAE
-345 SVFSGCSNLKTIKG
+345 SVFRGCSNLKTIKG

-373 TGIETL
+373 IGIETL

-388 KAAFKK
+388 EGAFRT
-394 CIQLKSVNL
+394 CSQLKS
-403 PKCETIEGYK
+403 ID
-413 AEYYEAEGAF
+413 
-423 MGCTNL
+423 
-429 QEVELPNCIS
+429 
-439 IGEYTFY
+439 
-446 SCTNLQKV
+446 
-454 ELPNCINI
+454 
-462 GESTFSSCPKLK
+462 
-474 SINIPVC
+474 IPVC
-481 QTIDK
+481 QSIGMN
-486 EAFAYCGNLNEV
+486 AFASCSRLE
-498 SLPNTIQK
+498 SASIPNTIK
-506 LGYKCFNGN
+506 SLGYKCFNGN
-515 TSLTLYAKNVPALD
+515 TTLTLYAKNVPALD

-551 PEESL
+551 PKESL

-571 IFPLG
+571 IFPMG
-576 TQFDYDVE
+576 TQFNYDVE
-584 ANAQASTSGLQKAI
+584 ATAQASTSGLQKAI

-629 LHHLDLAD
+629 LHYLDLAD
-637 ADIKSSTYQYYT
+637 ADVKSNTYDYYT

-661 SFADLDKLLT
+661 SFADLDKLMT

-685 NKCSQLRSVEMPE
+685 NNCSQLRSVEMPE
-698 NLICVGDTTDYEYI
+698 NLICIGNSYDDEWSM
-712 NGGAFSDCNNL
+712 NGGAFRDCNNL

-738 FIQCCSLQEITLPKN
+738 FYQCNSLQEITLPKN
-753 LKHIG
+753 LKHVG
-758 SFAFDNCNQLKDI
+758 SFAFYNCNQLKDI
-771 IFPGE
+771 ILPSE
-776 VETISN
+776 VETISY
-782 HAFNGCSN
+782 HAFESCYN

-795 FPPSLKSIEACAFFG
+795 FPPSLKRIESYAFSV
-810 CGKLSNINLPG
+810 CGNLSSINLPG
-821 LTNISEGTFSCCWN
+821 LTSISENTFYGCSN
-835 LKEIKLPSTLER
+835 LTEVKLPSTLER
-847 IGDNAFEN
+847 IGDNAFSN
-855 CTNLNKVY
+855 CFNLTKVY

-944 VNGKENQDA
+944 VNGKDNQNA
-953 GEVTVKGDGNNS
+953 GEVTVKGDGNSS

-1045 IFQTAKSG
+1045 IFQTAQSG

-1334 VDGKKVTIY
+1334 VNGKKVTIY

>member
-1 MFCIGVLQGFAQ
+1 M
-13 GFTYTDENGVNWE
+13 
-26 CSLVSCTINIPD
+26 PD
-38 GTRKDSTY
+38 GSWKDSTY
-46 VTIISA
+46 VTINGA

-57 EVTIPEVVKYE
+57 EVTVPGVIKYE
-68 RKEYTITELQGVFR
+68 GKEYTITQLGSIFS
-82 NNPTLKK
+82 NNQTLKK
-89 VTLPKSATS
+89 VTLPRSVTS
-98 LLRTFE
+98 LDYTFQ
-104 GCTLLSEVVNTAQIQ
+104 GCTLLSEIVNTEQIKI
-119 YCSGTFFECSS
+119 CGGSTFSGCSS
-130 LKSIDLS
+130 LKNIDLS
-137 NCETIGHA
+137 NCETIGGS
-145 TFDNCYNLQSVNLKK
+145 TFSNCNNLQSVNLKK
-160 CKTIESEAFS
+160 CITIESQAFL
-170 NCSNLQ
+170 NCNNLK
-176 SVGDLSTCTS
+176 SAGNLSSCTT
-186 IGHSAFNKCS
+186 IGEGAFHSCY
-196 SLKSIDISNCNFL
+196 SLKSIDISSCNSL
-209 DRFAFS
+209 NGNVFS
-215 GCYKLEEVKL
+215 DCTRLEEVKL
-225 SKQINK
+225 SKQLSQIRWN
-231 INEDTFDG
+231 TFNG

-253 IEESAFSDCINLTSV
+253 IGGYAFAECRSLTSV
-268 GNTALLTSIKEY
+268 GNTALLSSIEGY
-280 AFSSCIKLTT
+280 AFSNCANLTN
-290 INLSN
+290 IDLSN
-295 CAFIGEYAFKGC
+295 CTFIGESAFRGC
-307 TKLSNINLSK
+307 PKLSNINLSR
-317 CKFLGHSAFYQC
+317 CKLLENYAFIEC

-338 SCSSLEE
+338 SCSSLAYGI
-345 SVFSGCSNLKTIKG
+345 FAYCSKLKTVKG
-359 IENFTTIPAYAFEG
+359 IENITTIPANAFAN

-388 KAAFKK
+388 DGAFRG
-394 CIQLKSVNL
+394 CTQLKS
-403 PKCETIEGYK
+403 ID
-413 AEYYEAEGAF
+413 
-423 MGCTNL
+423 
-429 QEVELPNCIS
+429 
-439 IGEYTFY
+439 
-446 SCTNLQKV
+446 
-454 ELPNCINI
+454 
-462 GESTFSSCPKLK
+462 
-474 SINIPVC
+474 IPVC
-481 QTIDK
+481 QSIGMN
-486 EAFAYCGNLNEV
+486 AFASCSRLE
-498 SLPNTIQK
+498 SASIPNTIK
-506 LGYKCFNGN
+506 SLGYKCFNGN
-515 TSLTLYAKNVPALD
+515 TTLTLYAKNVPALE
-529 RNPGTTAESDTLALG
+529 RYPGNMAETDTLALG

-584 ANAQASTSGLQKAI
+584 ATAQASTSGLQKAI

-637 ADIKSSTYQYYT
+637 ADVKSNTYDYYT
-649 GYSTQD
+649 GFSTQD

-661 SFADLDKLLT
+661 SFADLDKLMT

-678 KYIDQAF
+678 KYINQAF
-685 NKCSQLRSVEMPE
+685 NNCSQLRSVEMPE
-698 NLICVGDTTDYEYI
+698 NLICVGDTTDNEWGMMD
-712 NGGAFSDCNNL
+712 GGAFGNCTNL
-723 EEIIFHNCERIGGCA
+723 EEIIFHNCERIGGNA
-738 FIQCCSLQEITLPKN
+738 FYNCYSLQEITLPKN

-758 SFAFDNCNQLKDI
+758 SNAFNQCSQLKDI
-771 IFPGE
+771 ILPSE
-776 VETISN
+776 VETISSY
-782 HAFNGCSN
+782 AFASCGN

-795 FPPSLKSIEACAFFG
+795 FPPSLKSIESSAFAN
-810 CGKLSNINLPG
+810 CSKLSSINLPG
-821 LTNISEGTFSCCWN
+821 LTSISNNTFSGCSN
-835 LKEIKLPSTLER
+835 LTEVKLPSTLER
-847 IGDNAFEN
+847 IGDKAFES
-855 CTNLNKVY
+855 CTNLTKVY

-944 VNGKENQDA
+944 VNGKDNQNA
-953 GEVTVKGDGNNS
+953 GEVTVKGDGNSS

-1045 IFQTAKSG
+1045 IFQTAQSG

-1077 SYPSADEQNASW
+1077 SYPSAEEQDASW

-1334 VDGKKVTIY
+1334 VNGKKVTIY

>member
-1 MFCIGVLQGFAQ
+1 MKRLLLLSVMFCIGVLQGFAQ
-13 GFTYTDENGVNWE
+13 YASFTYTDENGVNWE
-26 CSLVSCTINIPD
+26 CNLESAGTTMPD
-38 GTRKDSTY
+38 GSWKDSTY
-46 VTIISA
+46 VTINGA

-57 EVTIPEVVKYE
+57 EVTVPGVVKYE
-68 RKEYTITELQGVFR
+68 GKDYTITQLGGIFS
-82 NNPTLKK
+82 NNQTLKK
-89 VTLPKSATS
+89 VTLPKSVTS
-98 LLRTFE
+98 LNYTFN
-104 GCTLLSEVVNTAQIQ
+104 GCTLLSEVVNTEQILS
-119 YCSGTFFECSS
+119 CSYAFSNCSS

-137 NCETIGHA
+137 NCETIGSGSFA
-145 TFDNCYNLQSVNLKK
+145 SCNNLQSVNLKR
-160 CKTIESEAFS
+160 CKTIESQAFL
-170 NCSNLQ
+170 NCSKLQ
-176 SVGDLSTCTS
+176 SVGDLSSCTT
-186 IGHSAFNKCS
+186 IGEGAFNSCY
-196 SLKSIDISNCNFL
+196 SLKSIDISNCNSL
-209 DRFAFS
+209 NGNVFS
-215 GCYKLEEVKL
+215 DCTRLEEVKL
-225 SKQINK
+225 SKQLSQIKWN
-231 INEDTFDG
+231 TFNG

-253 IEESAFSDCINLTSV
+253 IGGNAFAECRSLTSV
-268 GNTALLTSIKEY
+268 GNTALLSSIEGY
-280 AFSSCIKLTT
+280 AFSNCANLTN
-290 INLSN
+290 IDLSN
-295 CAFIGEYAFKGC
+295 CTFIGEWAFRGC
-307 TKLSNINLSK
+307 PKLSNINLSK
-317 CKFLGHSAFYQC
+317 CKLLENYAFIEC

-338 SCSSLEE
+338 SCSSLAYGI
-345 SVFSGCSNLKTIKG
+345 FAYCSKLKTVKG
-359 IENFTTIPAYAFEG
+359 IENITTIPANAFAN

-388 KAAFKK
+388 EGAFRG
-394 CIQLKSVNL
+394 CTQLKS
-403 PKCETIEGYK
+403 ID
-413 AEYYEAEGAF
+413 
-423 MGCTNL
+423 
-429 QEVELPNCIS
+429 
-439 IGEYTFY
+439 
-446 SCTNLQKV
+446 
-454 ELPNCINI
+454 
-462 GESTFSSCPKLK
+462 
-474 SINIPVC
+474 IPVC
-481 QTIDK
+481 QSIGMN
-486 EAFAYCGNLNEV
+486 AFASCSRLESV
-498 SLPNTIQK
+498 SIPNTIK
-506 LGYKCFNGN
+506 SLGYKCFNGN
-515 TSLTLYAKNVPALD
+515 TSLTLYAKNVPALE
-529 RNPGTTAESDTLALG
+529 RYSGTMEESDTLALG

-584 ANAQASTSGLQKAI
+584 ATAQASTSGLQKAI

-629 LHHLDLAD
+629 LHHLDLSD
-637 ADIKSSTYQYYT
+637 ADIKSNSYDYYT

-655 DILGPH
+655 DILGPY
-661 SFADLDKLLT
+661 SFAGLDKLLT

-678 KYIDQAF
+678 KYINQAF
-685 NKCSQLRSVEMPE
+685 NNCSQLRSVEMPE
-698 NLICVGDTTDYEYI
+698 NLICVGDTLDNEWDMS
-712 NGGAFSDCNNL
+712 GEAFSNCTNL
-723 EEIIFHNCERIGGCA
+723 ENIMFHNCEKIGGSA
-738 FIQCCSLQEITLPKN
+738 FYQCNSLQEITLPKN
-753 LKHIG
+753 LKHVG
-758 SFAFDNCNQLKDI
+758 SYAFYNCNQLKDI
-771 IFPGE
+771 ILPSE
-776 VETISN
+776 VETIN
-782 HAFNGCSN
+782 YHAFESCDN
-790 LASIQ
+790 LESIQ
-795 FPPSLKSIEACAFFG
+795 FPPSLKRIESYAFSS
-810 CGKLSNINLPG
+810 CGKLSSINLPG
-821 LTNISEGTFSCCWN
+821 LTSISESTFSGCSN
-835 LKEIKLPSTLER
+835 LTEVKLPSTLER
-847 IGDNAFEN
+847 IGDKAFEN
-855 CTNLNKVY
+855 CDNLTKVY

-944 VNGKENQDA
+944 VNGKDNQNA
-953 GEVTVKGDGNNS
+953 GEVTVKGDGNSS

-1045 IFQTAKSG
+1045 IFQTAQSG

-1279 TYDLT
+1279 TFDLT

-1334 VDGKKVTIY
+1334 VNGKKVTIY

>member
-13 GFTYTDENGVNWE
+13 YASFTYTDENGVNWE
-26 CSLVSCTINIPD
+26 CNLESAGTTMPD
-38 GTRKDSTY
+38 GSWKDSTY
-46 VTIISA
+46 VTINGA

-57 EVTIPEVVKYE
+57 EVTVPGVVKYE
-68 RKEYTITELQGVFR
+68 GKDYTITQLGGIFS
-82 NNPTLKK
+82 NNQTLKK
-89 VTLPKSATS
+89 VTLPKSVTS
-98 LLRTFE
+98 LNYTFD
-104 GCTLLSEVVNTAQIQ
+104 GCTLLSEVVNTEQILS
-119 YCSGTFFECSS
+119 CSYAFSNCSS

-137 NCETIGHA
+137 NCETIGSGSFA
-145 TFDNCYNLQSVNLKK
+145 SCNNLQFVNLKR
-160 CKTIESEAFS
+160 CKTIESQAFL
-170 NCSNLQ
+170 NCSKLQ
-176 SVGDLSTCTS
+176 SVGDLSSCTT
-186 IGHSAFNKCS
+186 IGEGAFNSCY
-196 SLKSIDISNCNFL
+196 SLKSIDISNCNSL
-209 DRFAFS
+209 NGDVFS
-215 GCYKLEEVKL
+215 DCTRLEEVKL
-225 SKQINK
+225 SKQLNQIKWN
-231 INEDTFDG
+231 TFNG

-253 IEESAFSDCINLTSV
+253 IGGNAFAECRSLTSV
-268 GNTALLTSIKEY
+268 GNTALLSSIEGY
-280 AFSSCIKLTT
+280 AFSNCANLTN
-290 INLSN
+290 IDLSN
-295 CAFIGEYAFKGC
+295 CTFIGEWAFRGC
-307 TKLSNINLSK
+307 PKLSNINLSK
-317 CKFLGHSAFYQC
+317 CKLLENYAFIEC

-338 SCSSLEE
+338 SCSSLAYGI
-345 SVFSGCSNLKTIKG
+345 FAYCSKLKTVKG
-359 IENFTTIPAYAFEG
+359 IENITTIPANAFAN

-388 KAAFKK
+388 EGAFRG
-394 CIQLKSVNL
+394 CTQLKS
-403 PKCETIEGYK
+403 ID
-413 AEYYEAEGAF
+413 
-423 MGCTNL
+423 
-429 QEVELPNCIS
+429 
-439 IGEYTFY
+439 
-446 SCTNLQKV
+446 
-454 ELPNCINI
+454 
-462 GESTFSSCPKLK
+462 
-474 SINIPVC
+474 IPVC
-481 QTIDK
+481 QSIGMN
-486 EAFAYCGNLNEV
+486 AFASCSRLESV
-498 SLPNTIQK
+498 SIPNTIK
-506 LGYKCFNGN
+506 SLGYKCFNGN

-529 RNPGTTAESDTLALG
+529 RYPGNMAETDTLALG

-584 ANAQASTSGLQKAI
+584 ATAQASTSGLQKAI

-629 LHHLDLAD
+629 LHHLDLSD
-637 ADIKSSTYQYYT
+637 ADIKSNSYDYYT
-649 GYSTQD
+649 GFSTQD
-655 DILGPH
+655 DILDPH

-678 KYIDQAF
+678 KYINQAF
-685 NKCSQLRSVEMPE
+685 NNCSQLRSVEMPE
-698 NLICVGDTTDYEYI
+698 NLICVGDTLDNEWSM
-712 NGGAFSDCNNL
+712 GGEAFSNCTNL
-723 EEIIFHNCERIGGCA
+723 EYIIFHNCEKIGGSA
-738 FIQCCSLQEITLPKN
+738 FYQCNSLQEITLPKN
-753 LKHIG
+753 LKHVG
-758 SFAFDNCNQLKDI
+758 SYAFSQCSQLKDI
-771 IFPGE
+771 ILPSE
-776 VETISN
+776 VGTISY
-782 HAFNGCSN
+782 HAFEYCNN

-795 FPPSLKSIEACAFFG
+795 FPPSLKRIESYAFSG
-810 CGKLSNINLPG
+810 CSKLSSINLPG
-821 LTNISEGTFSCCWN
+821 LTSISENTFNGCSN
-835 LKEIKLPSTLER
+835 LTEVKLPSTLER
-847 IGDNAFEN
+847 IGDNAFSS
-855 CTNLNKVY
+855 CDNLNKVY

-944 VNGKENQDA
+944 VNGKDNQNA
-953 GEVTVKGDGNNS
+953 GEVTVKGDGNSS

-1045 IFQTAKSG
+1045 IFQTAQSG

>member
-13 GFTYTDENGVNWE
+13 STSFTYTDENGVNWE
-26 CSLVSCTINIPD
+26 CSLNYTSLAMPD
-38 GTRKDSTY
+38 GSWKDSTY
-46 VTIISA
+46 VYINGA

-57 EVTIPEVVKYE
+57 EVTVPGVVKYE
-68 RKEYTITELQGVFR
+68 EKDYTITQIGSIFC
-82 NNPTLKK
+82 NNQTLKK
-89 VTLPKSATS
+89 VTLPKSVTS
-98 LLRTFE
+98 LSSTFE
-104 GCTLLSEVVNTAQIQ
+104 GCTLLSEVVNTDQIL
-119 YCSGTFFECSS
+119 YCSRTFNECRS

-137 NCETIGHA
+137 NCETIGNA
-145 TFDNCYNLQSVNLKK
+145 TFANCYNLQSVNLKK
-160 CKTIESEAFS
+160 CITIESQAFT
-170 NCSNLQ
+170 NCNNLQ
-176 SVGDLSTCTS
+176 SVGDLSSCTT
-186 IGHSAFNKCS
+186 IMYGAFQSCS
-196 SLKSIDISNCNFL
+196 SLKSIDISNCTSL
-209 DRFAFS
+209 GEEAFADCS
-215 GCYKLEEVKL
+215 KLEEVKL

-231 INEDTFDG
+231 INDDTFSG
-239 CTNLKNIDLSNCTS
+239 CTNLKSIDLSNCTS
-253 IEESAFSDCINLTSV
+253 IGGSAFNGCQSLTSV
-268 GNTALLTSIKEY
+268 GNTALLSSIQGN
-280 AFSSCIKLTT
+280 AFSGCTNLTT
-290 INLSN
+290 IDLSNSTFVGENAFSN
-295 CAFIGEYAFKGC
+295 CA
-307 TKLSNINLSK
+307 KLSNINLSK
-317 CKFLGHSAFYQC
+317 CNLLGYGAFNNC
-329 TELTEVDLS
+329 TNLTEVDLS
-338 SCSSLEE
+338 SCSSLAE
-345 SVFSGCSNLKTIKG
+345 SVFRGCSNLKTIKG

-373 TGIETL
+373 IGIETL

-388 KAAFKK
+388 EGAFRT
-394 CIQLKSVNL
+394 CSQLKS
-403 PKCETIEGYK
+403 ID
-413 AEYYEAEGAF
+413 
-423 MGCTNL
+423 
-429 QEVELPNCIS
+429 
-439 IGEYTFY
+439 
-446 SCTNLQKV
+446 
-454 ELPNCINI
+454 
-462 GESTFSSCPKLK
+462 
-474 SINIPVC
+474 IPVC
-481 QTIDK
+481 QSIGMN
-486 EAFAYCGNLNEV
+486 AFASCSRLE
-498 SLPNTIQK
+498 SASIPNTIK
-506 LGYKCFNGN
+506 SLGYKCFNGN
-515 TSLTLYAKNVPALD
+515 TTLTLYAKNVPALD

-551 PEESL
+551 PKESL

-571 IFPLG
+571 IFPMG
-576 TQFDYDVE
+576 TQFNYDVE
-584 ANAQASTSGLQKAI
+584 ATAQASTSGLQKAI

-629 LHHLDLAD
+629 LHYLDLAD
-637 ADIKSSTYQYYT
+637 ADVKSNTYNYYT

-661 SFADLDKLLT
+661 SFADLDKLMT

-678 KYIDQAF
+678 KYIDLAF
-685 NKCSQLRSVEMPE
+685 NNCRQLRSVEMPE
-698 NLICVGDTTDYEYI
+698 NLICVGDTADW
-712 NGGAFSDCNNL
+712 NWNKDGGAFGNCTNL
-723 EEIIFHNCERIGGCA
+723 EEIIFHNCEKIGGKA
-738 FIQCCSLQEITLPKN
+738 FYQCNSLQEITLPKN

-758 SFAFDNCNQLKDI
+758 SYAFNYCNQLKDI
-771 IFPGE
+771 ILPNE
-776 VETISN
+776 VETIGE
-782 HAFNGCSN
+782 HAFEFCYN
-790 LASIQ
+790 LSSVQ
-795 FPPSLKSIEACAFFG
+795 FPPSLKRIEANAFY
-810 CGKLSNINLPG
+810 CCISLSSINLPG
-821 LTNISEGTFSCCWN
+821 LTSISENTFSGCSN
-835 LKEIKLPSTLER
+835 LTEVKLPSTLER
-847 IGDNAFEN
+847 IGDNAFSN
-855 CTNLNKVY
+855 CDNLNKVY

-944 VNGKENQDA
+944 VNGKDNQNA
-953 GEVTVKGDGNNS
+953 GEVTVKGDGNSS

-1045 IFQTAKSG
+1045 IFQTAQGG

-1313 DIVKKT
+1313 DIAKKT

-1334 VDGKKVTIY
+1334 VNGKKVTIY

>member
-13 GFTYTDENGVNWE
+13 STSFTYTDENGVNWE
-26 CSLVSCTINIPD
+26 CSLNYTSLAMPD
-38 GTRKDSTY
+38 GSWKDSTY
-46 VTIISA
+46 VYINGA

-57 EVTIPEVVKYE
+57 EVTVPGVVKYE
-68 RKEYTITELQGVFR
+68 GKEYTITQLGSIFS
-82 NNPTLKK
+82 NNQTLKK
-89 VTLPKSATS
+89 VTLPKSVTS
-98 LLRTFE
+98 LSSTFE
-104 GCTLLSEVVNTAQIQ
+104 GCTLLSEVVNTDQIL
-119 YCSGTFFECSS
+119 YCSRTFCECRS

-137 NCETIGHA
+137 NCETIGNN
-145 TFDNCYNLQSVNLKK
+145 TFANCNNLQSINLKK
-160 CKTIESEAFS
+160 CITIESQAFT

-176 SVGDLSTCTS
+176 SVGDLSSCTK
-186 IGHSAFNKCS
+186 IMDEAFAYCS
-196 SLKSIDISNCNFL
+196 SLKSIDISNCNSL
-209 DRFAFS
+209 DRYVFQ
-215 GCYKLEEVKL
+215 GCSKLEEVKL

-231 INEDTFDG
+231 INESIFDG
-239 CTNLKNIDLSNCTS
+239 CTNLKSIDLSNCTS
-253 IEESAFSDCINLTSV
+253 IGGSAFNGCQSLTSV
-268 GNTALLTSIKEY
+268 GNTALLSSIQGN
-280 AFSSCIKLTT
+280 AFSGCTNLTT
-290 INLSN
+290 IDLSNSTFVGEKAFSN
-295 CAFIGEYAFKGC
+295 CA
-307 TKLSNINLSK
+307 KLSNINLSK
-317 CKFLGHSAFYQC
+317 CKLLGNSAFYNC
-329 TELTEVDLS
+329 TNLTEVDLS
-338 SCSSLEE
+338 SCSSLAE
-345 SVFSGCSNLKTIKG
+345 SVFMGCSNLKTIKG

-388 KAAFKK
+388 NAAFKK
-394 CIQLKSVNL
+394 CMQLKSVNL

-413 AEYYEAEGAF
+413 LEYDEAEGAF
-423 MGCTNL
+423 YSCNNL
-429 QEVELPNCIS
+429 QEVELPNCIN
-439 IGEYTFY
+439 IEKYTF
-446 SCTNLQKV
+446 C
-454 ELPNCINI
+454 
-462 GESTFSSCPKLK
+462 SCPKLK

-481 QTIDK
+481 QTIGE

-529 RNPGTTAESDTLALG
+529 RNPGTMAESDTLALG

-556 AAYQAADVWNTMSER
+556 AAYQTADVWNTMSER
-571 IFPLG
+571 IFPMG
-576 TQFDYDVE
+576 TQFDYNVE
-584 ANAQASTSGLQKAI
+584 ATAQASTSGLQKAI

-629 LHHLDLAD
+629 LHYLDLAD
-637 ADIKSSTYQYYT
+637 ADVKSNTYDYYT

-685 NKCSQLRSVEMPE
+685 NNCSQLRSVEMPE
-698 NLICVGDTTDYEYI
+698 NLICVGDTTDGNYSY
-712 NGGAFSDCNNL
+712 NDNTGAFRNCTNL
-723 EEIIFHNCERIGGCA
+723 EEIIFHNCEKIGGNA
-738 FIQCCSLQEITLPKN
+738 FYQCNSLQEITLPKN
-753 LKHIG
+753 LKHVG
-758 SFAFDNCNQLKDI
+758 SYAFNYCSQLKDI
-771 IFPGE
+771 ILPSE
-776 VETISN
+776 VETISD
-782 HAFNGCSN
+782 HAFEFCGN
-790 LASIQ
+790 LSSIQ
-795 FPPSLKSIEACAFFG
+795 FPPSLKRIESYAFRD
-810 CGKLSNINLPG
+810 CSKLSSINLPG
-821 LTNISEGTFSCCWN
+821 LTSISENTFSGCSN
-835 LKEIKLPSTLER
+835 LTEIKLPSTLER
-847 IGDNAFEN
+847 IGNNAFEN
-855 CTNLNKVY
+855 CSNLNKVY

-944 VNGKENQDA
+944 VNGKDNQNA
-953 GEVTVKGDGNNS
+953 GEVTVKGDGNSS

-1045 IFQTAKSG
+1045 IFQTAQGG

-1176 INPERL
+1176 INPDRL

>member
-13 GFTYTDENGVNWE
+13 STSFTYTDENGVNWE
-26 CSLVSCTINIPD
+26 CSLNYTSLAMPD
-38 GTRKDSTY
+38 GSWKDSTY
-46 VTIISA
+46 VYINGA

-57 EVTIPEVVKYE
+57 EVTVPGVVKYE
-68 RKEYTITELQGVFR
+68 GKEYTITQLGSIFS
-82 NNPTLKK
+82 NNQTLKK
-89 VTLPKSATS
+89 VTLPKSVTS
-98 LLRTFE
+98 LSSTFE
-104 GCTLLSEVVNTAQIQ
+104 GCTLLSEVVNTDQIL
-119 YCSGTFFECSS
+119 YCSRTFCECRS

-137 NCETIGHA
+137 NCETIGNN
-145 TFDNCYNLQSVNLKK
+145 TFANCNNLQSINLKK
-160 CKTIESEAFS
+160 CITIESQAFT

-176 SVGDLSTCTS
+176 SVGDLSSCTK
-186 IGHSAFNKCS
+186 IMDEAFAYCS
-196 SLKSIDISNCNFL
+196 SLKSIDISNCNSL
-209 DRFAFS
+209 DRYVFE
-215 GCYKLEEVKL
+215 GCSKLEEVKL

-231 INEDTFDG
+231 INNSTFSG
-239 CTNLKNIDLSNCTS
+239 CTNLKSIDLSNCTS
-253 IEESAFSDCINLTSV
+253 IEGSAFNGCQSLTSV
-268 GNTALLTSIKEY
+268 GNTALLSSIQGN
-280 AFSSCIKLTT
+280 AFSGCTNLTT
-290 INLSN
+290 IDLSN
-295 CAFIGEYAFKGC
+295 STFVGENAFSTCA
-307 TKLSNINLSK
+307 KLSNINLSK
-317 CKFLGHSAFYQC
+317 CKLLGNGAFNNC
-329 TELTEVDLS
+329 TNLTEVDLS
-338 SCSSLEE
+338 SCSSLAE
-345 SVFSGCSNLKTIKG
+345 SVFRGCSNLKTIKG

-373 TGIETL
+373 IGIETL

-388 KAAFKK
+388 EGAFRT
-394 CIQLKSVNL
+394 CSQLKS
-403 PKCETIEGYK
+403 ID
-413 AEYYEAEGAF
+413 
-423 MGCTNL
+423 
-429 QEVELPNCIS
+429 
-439 IGEYTFY
+439 
-446 SCTNLQKV
+446 
-454 ELPNCINI
+454 
-462 GESTFSSCPKLK
+462 
-474 SINIPVC
+474 IPVC
-481 QTIDK
+481 QSIGMN
-486 EAFAYCGNLNEV
+486 AFASCSRLE
-498 SLPNTIQK
+498 SASIPNTIK
-506 LGYKCFNGN
+506 SLGYKCFNGN
-515 TSLTLYAKNVPALD
+515 TTLTLYAKNVPALD

-551 PEESL
+551 PKESL

-571 IFPLG
+571 IFPMG
-576 TQFDYDVE
+576 TQFNYDVE
-584 ANAQASTSGLQKAI
+584 ATAQASTSGLQKAI

-629 LHHLDLAD
+629 LHYLDLAD
-637 ADIKSSTYQYYT
+637 ADVKSNTYNYYT

-661 SFADLDKLLT
+661 SFADLDKLMT

-678 KYIDQAF
+678 KYIDLAF
-685 NKCSQLRSVEMPE
+685 NNCRQLRSVEMPE
-698 NLICVGDTTDYEYI
+698 NLICVGDTADW
-712 NGGAFSDCNNL
+712 NWNKDGGAFGNCTNL
-723 EEIIFHNCERIGGCA
+723 EEIIFHNCEKIGGKA
-738 FIQCCSLQEITLPKN
+738 FYQCNSLQEITLPKN

-758 SFAFDNCNQLKDI
+758 SYAFNYCNQLKDI
-771 IFPGE
+771 ILPNE
-776 VETISN
+776 VETIGE
-782 HAFNGCSN
+782 HAFEFCYN
-790 LASIQ
+790 LSSVQ
-795 FPPSLKSIEACAFFG
+795 FPPSLKRIEANAFY
-810 CGKLSNINLPG
+810 CCISLSSINLPG
-821 LTNISEGTFSCCWN
+821 LTSISENTFSGCSN
-835 LKEIKLPSTLER
+835 LTEVKLPSTLER
-847 IGDNAFEN
+847 IGDNAFSN
-855 CTNLNKVY
+855 CDNLNKVY

-944 VNGKENQDA
+944 VNGKDNQNA
-953 GEVTVKGDGNNS
+953 GEVTVKGDGNSS

-1045 IFQTAKSG
+1045 IFQTAQSG

-1176 INPERL
+1176 INPDRL
-1182 LINLTLSDGNHTDKT
+1182 LINLALSDGNHTDKT

-1279 TYDLT
+1279 TFDLT

-1334 VDGKKVTIY
+1334 VNGKKVTIY
-1343 AADGTMLASRTFDGM
+1343 AADGTMLALRTFDGM

>member
-13 GFTYTDENGVNWE
+13 STSFTYTDENGVNWE
-26 CSLVSCTINIPD
+26 CSLNYTSLAMPD
-38 GTRKDSTY
+38 GSWKDSTY
-46 VTIISA
+46 VYINGA

-57 EVTIPEVVKYE
+57 EVTVPGVVKYE
-68 RKEYTITELQGVFR
+68 EKDYTITQIGSIFC
-82 NNPTLKK
+82 NNQTLKK
-89 VTLPKSATS
+89 VTLPKSVTS
-98 LLRTFE
+98 LSSTFE
-104 GCTLLSEVVNTAQIQ
+104 GCTLLSEVVNTDQIL
-119 YCSGTFFECSS
+119 YCSRTFNECRS

-137 NCETIGHA
+137 NCETIGNA
-145 TFDNCYNLQSVNLKK
+145 TFANCYNLQSVNLKK
-160 CKTIESEAFS
+160 CITIESQAFT
-170 NCSNLQ
+170 NCNNLQ
-176 SVGDLSTCTS
+176 SVGDLSSCTT
-186 IGHSAFNKCS
+186 IMYGAFQSCS
-196 SLKSIDISNCNFL
+196 SLKSIDISNCTSL
-209 DRFAFS
+209 GEEAFADCS
-215 GCYKLEEVKL
+215 KLEEVKL

-231 INEDTFDG
+231 INDDTFSG
-239 CTNLKNIDLSNCTS
+239 CTNLKSIDLSNCTS
-253 IEESAFSDCINLTSV
+253 IGGSAFNGCQSLTSV
-268 GNTALLTSIKEY
+268 GNTALLSSIQGN
-280 AFSSCIKLTT
+280 AFSGCTNLTT
-290 INLSN
+290 IDLSNSTFVGENAFSN
-295 CAFIGEYAFKGC
+295 CA
-307 TKLSNINLSK
+307 KLSNINLSK
-317 CKFLGHSAFYQC
+317 CNLLGYGAFNNC
-329 TELTEVDLS
+329 TNLTEVDLS
-338 SCSSLEE
+338 SCSSLAE
-345 SVFSGCSNLKTIKG
+345 SVFRGCSNLKTIKG

-373 TGIETL
+373 IGIETL

-388 KAAFKK
+388 EGAFRT
-394 CIQLKSVNL
+394 CSQLKS
-403 PKCETIEGYK
+403 ID
-413 AEYYEAEGAF
+413 
-423 MGCTNL
+423 
-429 QEVELPNCIS
+429 
-439 IGEYTFY
+439 
-446 SCTNLQKV
+446 
-454 ELPNCINI
+454 
-462 GESTFSSCPKLK
+462 
-474 SINIPVC
+474 IPVC
-481 QTIDK
+481 QSIGMN
-486 EAFAYCGNLNEV
+486 AFASCSRLE
-498 SLPNTIQK
+498 SASIPNTIK
-506 LGYKCFNGN
+506 SLGYKCFNGN
-515 TSLTLYAKNVPALD
+515 TTLTLYAKNVPALD

-551 PEESL
+551 PKESL

-571 IFPLG
+571 IFPMG
-576 TQFDYDVE
+576 TQFNYDVE
-584 ANAQASTSGLQKAI
+584 ATAQASTSGLQKAI

-629 LHHLDLAD
+629 LHYLDLAD
-637 ADIKSSTYQYYT
+637 ADVKSNTYNYYT

-661 SFADLDKLLT
+661 SFADLDKLMT

-678 KYIDQAF
+678 KYIDLAF
-685 NKCSQLRSVEMPE
+685 NNCRQLRSVEMPE
-698 NLICVGDTTDYEYI
+698 NLICVGDTADW
-712 NGGAFSDCNNL
+712 NWNKDGGAFGNCTNL
-723 EEIIFHNCERIGGCA
+723 EEIIFHNCEKIGGKA
-738 FIQCCSLQEITLPKN
+738 FYQCNSLQEITLPKN

-758 SFAFDNCNQLKDI
+758 SYAFNYCNQLKDI
-771 IFPGE
+771 ILPNE
-776 VETISN
+776 VETIGE
-782 HAFNGCSN
+782 HAFEFCYN
-790 LASIQ
+790 LSSVQ
-795 FPPSLKSIEACAFFG
+795 FPPSLKRIEANAFY
-810 CGKLSNINLPG
+810 CCISLSSINLPG
-821 LTNISEGTFSCCWN
+821 LTSISENTFSGCSN
-835 LKEIKLPSTLER
+835 LTEVKLPSTLER
-847 IGDNAFEN
+847 IGDNAFSN
-855 CTNLNKVY
+855 CDNLTKVY

-944 VNGKENQDA
+944 VNGKDNQNA
-953 GEVTVKGDGNNS
+953 GEVTVKGDGNSS

-1045 IFQTAKSG
+1045 IFQTAQSG

-1115 GNSYEAVRP
+1115 GDSYEAVRP

-1139 QKPVDV
+1139 QKPMDV

-1334 VDGKKVTIY
+1334 VNGKKVSIY

>member
-1 MFCIGVLQGFAQ
+1 MFCIGVLQGFADD
-13 GFTYTDENGVNWE
+13 FTYTDENGVNWE
-26 CSLVSCTINIPD
+26 CSLSYTSITMPD
-38 GTRKDSTY
+38 GTLKDTTY
-46 VTIISA
+46 VYINSA

-57 EVTIPEVVKYE
+57 EVTVPGVVKYGG
-68 RKEYTITELQGVFR
+68 KDYTITSLNSIFS
-82 NNPTLKK
+82 NNQTLKK
-89 VTLPKSATS
+89 VTLPKSVTS
-98 LLRTFE
+98 LSSTFD
-104 GCTLLSEVVNTAQIQ
+104 GCTLLSEIVNTEQIL
-119 YCSGTFFECSS
+119 YCYYAFNNCKS

-137 NCETIGHA
+137 NCETVGSY
-145 TFDNCYNLQSVNLKK
+145 TFSNCNNLQSVNLKK
-160 CKTIESEAFS
+160 CKTIERNAFS
-170 NCSNLQ
+170 YCSSLQ
-176 SVGDLSTCTS
+176 SVGDLSSCTT
-186 IGHSAFNKCS
+186 IMDEAFRSCS
-196 SLKSIDISNCNFL
+196 SLKSIDISNCNSLYSFVFL
-209 DRFAFS
+209 N
-215 GCYKLEEVKL
+215 CPKLEEVKL

-231 INEDTFDG
+231 INDGTFSG
-239 CTNLKNIDLSNCTS
+239 CTNLKSIDLSNCTS
-253 IEESAFSDCINLTSV
+253 IGGNAFAECQSLTSV
-268 GNTALLTSIKEY
+268 GNTALLNSIEER
-280 AFSSCIKLTT
+280 AFFSC
-290 INLSN
+290 INLSTIDLSN
-295 CAFIGEYAFKGC
+295 CTFIGEWAFDFC
-307 TKLSNINLSK
+307 VKLSNINLSK
-317 CKFLGHSAFYQC
+317 CKLIENYAFYQC
-329 TELTEVDLS
+329 AKLTEVDLS
-338 SCSSLEE
+338 SCSSLTE
-345 SVFSGCSNLKTIKG
+345 SIFRDCSNLKTIKG
-359 IENFTTIPAYAFEG
+359 IENFTTIPAYAFAG

-394 CIQLKSVNL
+394 CMQLESVNL
-403 PKCETIEGYK
+403 PKCETIEGYQPIN
-413 AEYYEAEGAF
+413 EEGDGAF
-423 MGCTNL
+423 YGCNNL
-429 QEVELPNCIS
+429 QEIDLPS
-439 IGEYTFY
+439 
-446 SCTNLQKV
+446 
-454 ELPNCINI
+454 CINI
-462 GESTFSSCPKLK
+462 GESTFCSCPKLK

-481 QTIDK
+481 QTIGE

-529 RNPGTTAESDTLALG
+529 RNPGTMAETDTLALG

-571 IFPLG
+571 IFPMG
-576 TQFDYDVE
+576 TQFDYNVE
-584 ANAQASTSGLQKAI
+584 ATAQASTSGLQKAI

-637 ADIKSSTYQYYT
+637 ADVKSNTYHYYT

-661 SFADLDKLLT
+661 SFADLDKLIT
-671 VKLPKSV
+671 VKLPKNV
-678 KYIDQAF
+678 KSIDQAF
-685 NKCSQLRSVEMPE
+685 NNCSQLRSVEMPE
-698 NLICVGDTTDYEYI
+698 NLICIGNSYDDEWSMS
-712 NGGAFSDCNNL
+712 GGAFYDCSNL

-738 FIQCCSLQEITLPKN
+738 FYQCNSLQEITLPKN
-753 LKHIG
+753 LIHVG
-758 SFAFDNCNQLKDI
+758 SFAFYNCNQLKNI
-771 IFPGE
+771 ILPSE
-776 VETISN
+776 VETISY
-782 HAFNGCSN
+782 HAFDGCGN

-795 FPPSLKSIEACAFFG
+795 FPPSLKRIESYAFSG
-810 CGKLSNINLPG
+810 CYSLSSINLPG
-821 LTNISEGTFSCCWN
+821 LTSISNNTFYGCSD
-835 LKEIKLPSTLER
+835 LTEVKLPSTLER
-847 IGDNAFEN
+847 IGDNAFSY
-855 CTNLNKVY
+855 CFNLNKVY

-944 VNGKENQDA
+944 VNGKDNQNA
-953 GEVTVKGDGNNS
+953 GEVTVKGDGNSS

-1045 IFQTAKSG
+1045 IFQTAQSG

-1104 LGYDAPITYWN
+1104 LGYNAPITYWN

-1156 TKSESINKQNNAR
+1156 TKSESINKQNKAR

-1220 INDAPQFYTIEA
+1220 ISDAPQFYTIEA

-1251 AAKKAG
+1251 TAKKAG

-1279 TYDLT
+1279 TFDLT
-1284 EGDYQFASNAGTFEN
+1284 EGDYQFDSNAGTFEN

-1324 PTDAGINLNG
+1324 STDAGINLNG
-1334 VDGKKVTIY
+1334 VNGKKVTIY

>member
-13 GFTYTDENGVNWE
+13 GNYFTYTDENGVNWE
-26 CSLVSCTINIPD
+26 CSLNYTSLAMPD
-38 GTRKDSTY
+38 GSWKDTTY
-46 VTIISA
+46 VDINGA

-57 EVTIPEVVKYE
+57 EVTVPGVVKYE
-68 RKEYTITELQGVFR
+68 GKDYTITSLNSIFS
-82 NNPTLKK
+82 NNQTLKK
-89 VTLPKSATS
+89 VTLPKSVTS
-98 LLRTFE
+98 LSSTFE
-104 GCTLLSEVVNTAQIQ
+104 GCTLLSEIVNTEQIKI
-119 YCSGTFFECSS
+119 CGGSTFSGCSS
-130 LKSIDLS
+130 LKNINLS
-137 NCETIGHA
+137 NCETIGSNA
-145 TFDNCYNLQSVNLKK
+145 FSNCNNLQSVNLKK
-160 CKTIESEAFS
+160 CITIESQAFL
-170 NCSNLQ
+170 NCNNLQ
-176 SVGDLSTCTS
+176 SVGNLSSCTT
-186 IGHSAFNKCS
+186 IGEGAFNSCY
-196 SLKSIDISNCNFL
+196 SLKSIDISSCNSL
-209 DRFAFS
+209 NGNVFS
-215 GCYKLEEVKL
+215 DCTRLEEVKL
-225 SKQINK
+225 SKQLSQIRWN
-231 INEDTFDG
+231 TFNG

-253 IEESAFSDCINLTSV
+253 IGGYAFAECQNLTSV
-268 GNTALLTSIKEY
+268 GNTALLSSIEGY
-280 AFSSCIKLTT
+280 AFSNCANLTN
-290 INLSN
+290 IDLSN
-295 CAFIGEYAFKGC
+295 CTFIGEWAFRGC
-307 TKLSNINLSK
+307 PKLSNINLSK
-317 CKFLGHSAFYQC
+317 CKLLENYAFIEC

-338 SCSSLEE
+338 SCSSLAYGI
-345 SVFSGCSNLKTIKG
+345 FAYCSKLKTVKG
-359 IENFTTIPAYAFEG
+359 IENITTIPANAFAN

-388 KAAFKK
+388 EGAFRG
-394 CIQLKSVNL
+394 CSQLKSIDI
-403 PKCETIEGYK
+403 PIC
-413 AEYYEAEGAF
+413 
-423 MGCTNL
+423 
-429 QEVELPNCIS
+429 QS
-439 IGEYTFY
+439 IGM
-446 SCTNLQKV
+446 N
-454 ELPNCINI
+454 
-462 GESTFSSCPKLK
+462 
-474 SINIPVC
+474 
-481 QTIDK
+481 
-486 EAFAYCGNLNEV
+486 AFASCSHLE
-498 SLPNTIQK
+498 SASIPNTIK
-506 LGYKCFNGN
+506 SLGYKCFNGN
-515 TSLTLYAKNVPALD
+515 TTLTLYAKNVPALD
-529 RNPGTTAESDTLALG
+529 RYPGNMAETDTLALG

-571 IFPLG
+571 IFPMG
-576 TQFDYDVE
+576 TQFDYNVE
-584 ANAQASTSGLQKAI
+584 ATAQASTSGLQKAI

-637 ADIKSSTYQYYT
+637 ADVKSNTYDYYT
-649 GYSTQD
+649 GFSTQD

-661 SFADLDKLLT
+661 SFANLDKLLT

-678 KYIDQAF
+678 KYINQAF
-685 NKCSQLRSVEMPE
+685 NNCSQLRSVEMPE
-698 NLICVGDTTDYEYI
+698 NLICVGDTLDNEWSM
-712 NGGAFSDCNNL
+712 GGEAFSNCTNL
-723 EEIIFHNCERIGGCA
+723 ENIMFHNCEKIGGSA
-738 FIQCCSLQEITLPKN
+738 FYQCNSLQEITLPKN
-753 LKHIG
+753 LKHVG
-758 SFAFDNCNQLKDI
+758 SYAFSQCSQLKDI
-771 IFPGE
+771 ILPSE
-776 VETISN
+776 VETISY
-782 HAFNGCSN
+782 HAFEYCNN

-795 FPPSLKSIEACAFFG
+795 FPPSLKRIESYAFSG
-810 CGKLSNINLPG
+810 CGNLSSINLPG
-821 LTNISEGTFSCCWN
+821 LTSISENTFNGCSN
-835 LKEIKLPSTLER
+835 LTEVKLPSTLER
-847 IGDNAFEN
+847 IGDNAFSS
-855 CTNLNKVY
+855 CDNLTKVY

-874 NTFTNFKATTLY
+874 NTFTNFKSTTLY

-944 VNGKENQDA
+944 VNGKDNQNA
-953 GEVTVKGDGNNS
+953 GEVTVKGDGNSS

-1045 IFQTAKSG
+1045 IFQTAQGG

-1176 INPERL
+1176 INPDRL

-1279 TYDLT
+1279 TFDLT

>member
-13 GFTYTDENGVNWE
+13 TFTYTDENGVNWD
-26 CSLVSCTINIPD
+26 CSLSNSSITMPD
-38 GTRKDSTY
+38 GTWKDTTEVYINS
-46 VTIISA
+46 V

-57 EVTIPEVVKYE
+57 EVTVPGVVKYE
-68 RKEYTITELQGVFR
+68 GKEYTITQLGSIFS
-82 NNPTLKK
+82 NNQTLKK
-89 VTLPKSATS
+89 VTLPKSVTS
-98 LLRTFE
+98 LSSTFE
-104 GCTLLSEVVNTAQIQ
+104 GCTLLSEVVNTDQIL
-119 YCSGTFFECSS
+119 YCSRTFCECRS

-137 NCETIGHA
+137 NCETIGNN
-145 TFDNCYNLQSVNLKK
+145 TFANCNNLQSINLKK
-160 CKTIESEAFS
+160 CITIESQAFT

-176 SVGDLSTCTS
+176 SVGDLSSCTK
-186 IGHSAFNKCS
+186 IMDEAFAYCS
-196 SLKSIDISNCNFL
+196 SLKSIDISNCNSL
-209 DRFAFS
+209 DRYVFQ
-215 GCYKLEEVKL
+215 GCSKLEEVKL

-231 INEDTFDG
+231 INESIFDG
-239 CTNLKNIDLSNCTS
+239 CTNLKSIDLSNCTS
-253 IEESAFSDCINLTSV
+253 IGGSAFNGCQSLTSV
-268 GNTALLTSIKEY
+268 GNTALLSSIQGN
-280 AFSSCIKLTT
+280 AFCGCTNLTT
-290 INLSN
+290 IDLSN
-295 CAFIGEYAFKGC
+295 CTFVGENAFSNCA
-307 TKLSNINLSK
+307 KLSNINLSK
-317 CKFLGHSAFYQC
+317 CKLLGNSAFYNC
-329 TELTEVDLS
+329 TNLTEVDLS
-338 SCSSLEE
+338 SCSSLAE
-345 SVFSGCSNLKTIKG
+345 SVFMGCSNLKTIKG

-388 KAAFKK
+388 NAAFKK
-394 CIQLKSVNL
+394 CMQLKSVNL

-413 AEYYEAEGAF
+413 LEYDEAEGAF
-423 MGCTNL
+423 YSCNNL
-429 QEVELPNCIS
+429 QEVELPNCIN
-439 IGEYTFY
+439 IEKYTF
-446 SCTNLQKV
+446 C
-454 ELPNCINI
+454 
-462 GESTFSSCPKLK
+462 SCPKLK

-481 QTIDK
+481 QTIGE

-529 RNPGTTAESDTLALG
+529 RNPGTMAESDTLALG

-556 AAYQAADVWNTMSER
+556 AAYQTADVWNTMSER
-571 IFPLG
+571 IFPMG
-576 TQFDYDVE
+576 TQFDYNVE
-584 ANAQASTSGLQKAI
+584 ATAQASTSGLQKAI

-629 LHHLDLAD
+629 LHYLDLAD
-637 ADIKSSTYQYYT
+637 ADVKSNTYDYYT

-685 NKCSQLRSVEMPE
+685 NNCSQLRSVEMPE
-698 NLICVGDTTDYEYI
+698 NLICVGDTTDGNYSY
-712 NGGAFSDCNNL
+712 NDNTGAFRNCTNL
-723 EEIIFHNCERIGGCA
+723 EEIIFHNCEKIGGNA
-738 FIQCCSLQEITLPKN
+738 FYQCNSLQEITLPKN
-753 LKHIG
+753 LKHVG
-758 SFAFDNCNQLKDI
+758 SYAFNYCSQLKDI
-771 IFPGE
+771 ILPSE
-776 VETISN
+776 VETISD
-782 HAFNGCSN
+782 HAFEFCGN
-790 LASIQ
+790 LSSIQ
-795 FPPSLKSIEACAFFG
+795 FPPSLKRIESYAFRD
-810 CGKLSNINLPG
+810 CSKLSSINLPG
-821 LTNISEGTFSCCWN
+821 LTSISENTFSGCSN
-835 LKEIKLPSTLER
+835 LTEIKLPSTLER
-847 IGDNAFEN
+847 IGNNAFEN
-855 CTNLNKVY
+855 CSNLNKVY

-944 VNGKENQDA
+944 VNGKDNQNA
-953 GEVTVKGDGNNS
+953 GEVTVKGDGNSS

-1220 INDAPQFYTIEA
+1220 ISDAPQFYTIEA

-1334 VDGKKVTIY
+1334 VNGKKVTIY

>member
-13 GFTYTDENGVNWE
+13 DYFTYTDENGVNWE
-26 CSLVSCTINIPD
+26 CYLGSTGITLPD
-38 GTRKDSTY
+38 GTWKDSTY
-46 VTIISA
+46 VNIYSA
-52 SNYGE
+52 SNYGDD
-57 EVTIPEVVKYE
+57 VTVPEIITYNGKS
-68 RKEYTITELQGVFR
+68 YTVAELGSVFS
-82 NNPTLKK
+82 NNQTLKK
-89 VTLPKSATS
+89 VTLPKSSIS
-98 LLRTFE
+98 LNHTFYK
-104 GCTLLSEVVNTAQIQ
+104 CTLLSEIVNTEQIKR
-119 YCSGTFFECSS
+119 CENLTFSNCSS

-137 NCETIGHA
+137 NCESLGCGD
-145 TFDNCYNLQSVNLKK
+145 FEDCKNLQSVNLRK
-160 CKTIESEAFS
+160 CTYINSYAFRG
-170 NCSNLQ
+170 CSSLQ
-176 SVGDLSTCTS
+176 SVGDISNCTT
-186 IGHSAFNKCS
+186 IGEEAFHFCS
-196 SLKSIDISNCNFL
+196 SLKSIDISSCNSL
-209 DRFAFS
+209 EDRLFAICS
-215 GCYKLEEVKL
+215 NLEEVKL
-225 SKQINK
+225 SKQLAK
-231 INEDTFDG
+231 IGSNVFNG
-239 CTNLKNIDLSNCTS
+239 CSNLKSIDLSYCTSIGEYAFNECRSITAVGSIASFSSIQRYAFYNCVNLSDIDLSNCTFVG
-253 IEESAFSDCINLTSV
+253 ENAF
-268 GNTALLTSIKEY
+268 Y
-280 AFSSCIKLTT
+280 
-290 INLSN
+290 N
-295 CAFIGEYAFKGC
+295 CA
-307 TKLSNINLSK
+307 KLSSINLSK
-317 CKFLGHSAFYQC
+317 CKLFETNAFAYC
-329 TELTEVDLS
+329 EGLREVDLS
-338 SCSSLEE
+338 SCSSLAEG
-345 SVFSGCSNLKTIKG
+345 FFKGCSNLKAIKG

-388 KAAFKK
+388 KGAFKK

-413 AEYYEAEGAF
+413 TEYYEEEGAF
-423 MGCTNL
+423 WGCDNL
-429 QEVELPNCIS
+429 LKVDLPNC
-439 IGEYTFY
+439 T
-446 SCTNLQKV
+446 
-454 ELPNCINI
+454 NI
-462 GESTFSSCPKLK
+462 GEITFCSCSKLK

-515 TSLTLYAKNVPALD
+515 TTLTLYAKNVPALD
-529 RNPGTTAESDTLALG
+529 RYPGNMAETDTLALG

-576 TQFDYDVE
+576 TQFNYDVE
-584 ANAQASTSGLQKAI
+584 ATAQASTSGLQKAI

-629 LHHLDLAD
+629 LHYLDLAD
-637 ADIKSSTYQYYT
+637 ADVKSNTYHYYT
-649 GYSTQD
+649 GYCTQD

-661 SFADLDKLLT
+661 TFADLDKLIT

-685 NKCSQLRSVEMPE
+685 NNCSQLRSVEMPE
-698 NLICVGDTTDYEYI
+698 NLICIGDTVDWTFWED
-712 NGGAFSDCNNL
+712 NVGAFRNCTNL
-723 EEIIFHNCERIGGCA
+723 EGIIFHNCERIGRYA
-738 FIQCCSLQEITLPKN
+738 FNQCTSLQEITLPKN
-753 LKHIG
+753 LKHVG
-758 SFAFDNCNQLKDI
+758 SYAFSQCSQLKDI
-771 IFPGE
+771 ILPSE
-776 VETISN
+776 VETISY
-782 HAFNGCSN
+782 HAFEYCN
-790 LASIQ
+790 LESIQ
-795 FPPSLKSIEACAFFG
+795 FPPSLKSIESYAFSG
-810 CGKLSNINLPG
+810 CSKLSSINLPG
-821 LTNISEGTFSCCWN
+821 LTNISENTFNGCSN
-835 LKEIKLPSTLER
+835 LTEVKLPSTLER
-847 IGDNAFEN
+847 IGNNAFEN
-855 CTNLNKVY
+855 CSNLNKVY

-953 GEVTVKGDGNNS
+953 GEVTVKGDGNSS

-1045 IFQTAKSG
+1045 IFQTAQSG

-1115 GNSYEAVRP
+1115 GDSYEAVRP

-1139 QKPVDV
+1139 QKPMDV

-1279 TYDLT
+1279 TFDLT

-1334 VDGKKVTIY
+1334 VNGKKVTIY

-1367 VKIDNLSTKVMVK
+1367 IKIDNLSTKVMVK

>member
-13 GFTYTDENGVNWE
+13 YASFTYTDENGVNWE
-26 CSLVSCTINIPD
+26 CNLESAGTTMPD
-38 GTRKDSTY
+38 GSWKDSTY
-46 VTIISA
+46 VTINGA

-57 EVTIPEVVKYE
+57 EVTVPGVVKYE
-68 RKEYTITELQGVFR
+68 GKDYTITQLGGIFS
-82 NNPTLKK
+82 NNQTLKK
-89 VTLPKSATS
+89 VTLPKSVTS
-98 LLRTFE
+98 LNYTFN
-104 GCTLLSEVVNTAQIQ
+104 GCTLLSEVVNTEQILS
-119 YCSGTFFECSS
+119 CSYAFSNCSS

-137 NCETIGHA
+137 NCETIGSGSFA
-145 TFDNCYNLQSVNLKK
+145 SCNNLQSVNLKR
-160 CKTIESEAFS
+160 CKTIESQAFL
-170 NCSNLQ
+170 NCSKLQ
-176 SVGDLSTCTS
+176 SVGDLSSCTT
-186 IGHSAFNKCS
+186 IGEGAFNSCY
-196 SLKSIDISNCNFL
+196 SLKSIDISNCNSL
-209 DRFAFS
+209 NGNVFS
-215 GCYKLEEVKL
+215 DCTRLEEVKL
-225 SKQINK
+225 SKQLSQIKWN
-231 INEDTFDG
+231 TFNG

-253 IEESAFSDCINLTSV
+253 IGGNAFAECRSLTSV
-268 GNTALLTSIKEY
+268 GNTALLSSIEGY
-280 AFSSCIKLTT
+280 AFSNCANLTN
-290 INLSN
+290 IDLSN
-295 CAFIGEYAFKGC
+295 CTFIGEWAFRGC
-307 TKLSNINLSK
+307 PKLSNINLSK
-317 CKFLGHSAFYQC
+317 CKLLENYAFIEC

-338 SCSSLEE
+338 SCSSLAYGI
-345 SVFSGCSNLKTIKG
+345 FAYCSKLKTVKG
-359 IENFTTIPAYAFEG
+359 IENITTIPANAFAN

-388 KAAFKK
+388 EGAFRG
-394 CIQLKSVNL
+394 CTQLKS
-403 PKCETIEGYK
+403 ID
-413 AEYYEAEGAF
+413 
-423 MGCTNL
+423 
-429 QEVELPNCIS
+429 
-439 IGEYTFY
+439 
-446 SCTNLQKV
+446 
-454 ELPNCINI
+454 
-462 GESTFSSCPKLK
+462 
-474 SINIPVC
+474 IPVC
-481 QTIDK
+481 QSIGMN
-486 EAFAYCGNLNEV
+486 AFASCSRLESV
-498 SLPNTIQK
+498 SIPNTIK
-506 LGYKCFNGN
+506 SLGYKCFNGN
-515 TSLTLYAKNVPALD
+515 TSLTLYAKNVPALE
-529 RNPGTTAESDTLALG
+529 RYSGTMEESDTLALG

-584 ANAQASTSGLQKAI
+584 ATAQASTSGLQKAI

-629 LHHLDLAD
+629 LHHLDLSD
-637 ADIKSSTYQYYT
+637 ADIKSNSYDYYT

-655 DILGPH
+655 DILGPY
-661 SFADLDKLLT
+661 SFAGLDKLLT

-678 KYIDQAF
+678 KYINQAF
-685 NKCSQLRSVEMPE
+685 NNCSQLRSVEMPE
-698 NLICVGDTTDYEYI
+698 NLICVGDTLDNEWDMS
-712 NGGAFSDCNNL
+712 GEAFSNCTNL
-723 EEIIFHNCERIGGCA
+723 ENIMFHNCEKIGGSA
-738 FIQCCSLQEITLPKN
+738 FYQCNSLQEITLPKN
-753 LKHIG
+753 LKHVG
-758 SFAFDNCNQLKDI
+758 SYAFYNCNQLKDI
-771 IFPGE
+771 ILPSE
-776 VETISN
+776 VETIN
-782 HAFNGCSN
+782 YHAFESCDN
-790 LASIQ
+790 LESIQ
-795 FPPSLKSIEACAFFG
+795 FPPSLKRIESYAFSS
-810 CGKLSNINLPG
+810 CGKLSSINLPG
-821 LTNISEGTFSCCWN
+821 LTSISESTFSGCSN
-835 LKEIKLPSTLER
+835 LTEVKLPSTLER
-847 IGDNAFEN
+847 IGDKAFEN
-855 CTNLNKVY
+855 CDNLTKVY

-944 VNGKENQDA
+944 VNGKDNQNA
-953 GEVTVKGDGNNS
+953 GEVTVKGDGNSS

-1045 IFQTAKSG
+1045 IFQTAQSG

-1251 AAKKAG
+1251 TAKKAG

-1279 TYDLT
+1279 TFDLT

-1334 VDGKKVTIY
+1334 VNGKKVTIY

>member
-13 GFTYTDENGVNWE
+13 TFTYTDENGVNWE
-26 CSLVSCTINIPD
+26 CCFSNGMNMPD
-38 GTRKDSTY
+38 GSWKDTTY
-46 VTIISA
+46 VYINGA

-57 EVTIPEVVKYE
+57 EVTVPGVVKHE
-68 RKEYTITELQGVFR
+68 GKEYTITQLGSVFS
-82 NNPTLKK
+82 NNQTLKK
-89 VTLPKSATS
+89 VTLPKSVTS
-98 LLRTFE
+98 LDYTFK
-104 GCTLLSEVVNTAQIQ
+104 GCTLLSEIVNTEQIKI
-119 YCSGTFFECSS
+119 CGGSTFSGCSS
-130 LKSIDLS
+130 LKNIDLS
-137 NCETIGHA
+137 NCETIGGS
-145 TFDNCYNLQSVNLKK
+145 TFSNCNNLQSVNLKK
-160 CKTIESEAFS
+160 CITIESQAFL
-170 NCSNLQ
+170 NCNNLK
-176 SVGDLSTCTS
+176 SVGNLSSCTT
-186 IGHSAFNKCS
+186 IGENAFHSCY
-196 SLKSIDISNCNFL
+196 SLKSIDISSCNSL
-209 DRFAFS
+209 NGNVFS
-215 GCYKLEEVKL
+215 DCTRLEEVKL
-225 SKQINK
+225 SKQLSQIRWY
-231 INEDTFDG
+231 TFNG

-253 IEESAFSDCINLTSV
+253 IGSYAFAECRSLTSV
-268 GNTALLTSIKEY
+268 GNTALLSSIEGY
-280 AFSSCIKLTT
+280 AFSNCANLTN
-290 INLSN
+290 IDLSN
-295 CAFIGEYAFKGC
+295 CTFIGEWAFHGC
-307 TKLSNINLSK
+307 PKLSNINLSK
-317 CKFLGHSAFYQC
+317 CKLLENYAFIDC

-338 SCSSLEE
+338 SCSSLAYGI
-345 SVFSGCSNLKTIKG
+345 FAYCSKLKTVKG
-359 IENFTTIPAYAFEG
+359 IENITTIPANAFAN

-388 KAAFKK
+388 GGAFRG
-394 CIQLKSVNL
+394 CSQLKS
-403 PKCETIEGYK
+403 ID
-413 AEYYEAEGAF
+413 
-423 MGCTNL
+423 
-429 QEVELPNCIS
+429 
-439 IGEYTFY
+439 
-446 SCTNLQKV
+446 
-454 ELPNCINI
+454 
-462 GESTFSSCPKLK
+462 
-474 SINIPVC
+474 IPVC
-481 QTIDK
+481 QSIGMN
-486 EAFAYCGNLNEV
+486 AFASCSRLE
-498 SLPNTIQK
+498 SASIPNTIK
-506 LGYKCFNGN
+506 SLGYKCFNGN
-515 TSLTLYAKNVPALD
+515 TTLTLYAKNVPALE
-529 RNPGTTAESDTLALG
+529 RYPGNMEESDTLALG

-571 IFPLG
+571 IFPMG
-576 TQFDYDVE
+576 TQFDYNVE
-584 ANAQASTSGLQKAI
+584 ATAQASTSGLQKAI

-629 LHHLDLAD
+629 LHHLDLSD
-637 ADIKSSTYQYYT
+637 ADVKSNTYDYYT

-661 SFADLDKLLT
+661 SFANLDKLMT

-685 NKCSQLRSVEMPE
+685 NNCSQLRSVEMPE
-698 NLICVGDTTDYEYI
+698 NLICVGDTLDNEWSMG
-712 NGGAFSDCNNL
+712 GGAFNNCTNL
-723 EEIIFHNCERIGGCA
+723 ENIIFNNCEKIGGYA
-738 FIQCCSLQEITLPKN
+738 FYQCNSLQEITFPKD
-753 LKHIG
+753 LKRIG
-758 SFAFDNCNQLKDI
+758 NSAFRYCSQLKDI
-771 IFPGE
+771 ILPSE
-776 VETISN
+776 VETIN
-782 HAFNGCSN
+782 YHAFEDCGN

-795 FPPSLKSIEACAFFG
+795 FPPSLKSIESYAFSG
-810 CGKLSNINLPG
+810 CSKLSSINLPG
-821 LTNISEGTFSCCWN
+821 LTSISESTFSGCSN
-835 LKEIKLPSTLER
+835 LTEVKLPSTLER
-847 IGDNAFEN
+847 IGDKAFES

-944 VNGKENQDA
+944 VNGKDNQNA
-953 GEVTVKGDGNNS
+953 GEVTVKGDGNSS

-1045 IFQTAKSG
+1045 IFQTAQSG

-1145 SNIEFKAEDRI
+1145 NNIEFKAEDRI

-1220 INDAPQFYTIEA
+1220 ISDAPQFYTIEA

-1334 VDGKKVTIY
+1334 VNGKKVTIY

>member
-13 GFTYTDENGVNWE
+13 GTSFTYTDENGVNWE
-26 CSLVSCTINIPD
+26 CSLNYTGTTMPD
-38 GTRKDSTY
+38 GSWKDSTY
-46 VTIISA
+46 VTINSA

-57 EVTIPEVVKYE
+57 EVTVPGIVKYE
-68 RKEYTITELQGVFR
+68 GKDYTITQIGSIFC
-82 NNPTLKK
+82 NNQTLKK
-89 VTLPKSATS
+89 VTLPKSVTS
-98 LLRTFE
+98 LSSTFE
-104 GCTLLSEVVNTAQIQ
+104 GCTLLSEVVNTDQIL
-119 YCSGTFFECSS
+119 YCSRTFNECRS

-137 NCETIGHA
+137 NCETIGNA
-145 TFDNCYNLQSVNLKK
+145 TFANCYNLQSVNLKK
-160 CKTIESEAFS
+160 CITIESQAFT
-170 NCSNLQ
+170 NCNNLQ
-176 SVGDLSTCTS
+176 SVGDLSSCTT
-186 IGHSAFNKCS
+186 IMYGAFQSCS
-196 SLKSIDISNCNFL
+196 SLKSIDISNCTSL
-209 DRFAFS
+209 GEEAFADCS
-215 GCYKLEEVKL
+215 KLEEVKL

-231 INEDTFDG
+231 INDDTFSG
-239 CTNLKNIDLSNCTS
+239 CTNLKSIDLSNSTS
-253 IEESAFSDCINLTSV
+253 IGGRAFNGCQSLTSV
-268 GNTALLTSIKEY
+268 GNTALLSSIQGN
-280 AFSSCIKLTT
+280 AFSGCTNLTT
-290 INLSN
+290 IDLSNSTFVGENAFSN
-295 CAFIGEYAFKGC
+295 CA
-307 TKLSNINLSK
+307 KLSNINLSK
-317 CKFLGHSAFYQC
+317 CNLLGYGAFNNC
-329 TELTEVDLS
+329 TNLTEVDLS
-338 SCSSLEE
+338 SCSSLAE
-345 SVFSGCSNLKTIKG
+345 SVFRGCSNLKTIKG

-373 TGIETL
+373 IGIETL

-388 KAAFKK
+388 EGAFRT
-394 CIQLKSVNL
+394 CSQLKS
-403 PKCETIEGYK
+403 ID
-413 AEYYEAEGAF
+413 
-423 MGCTNL
+423 
-429 QEVELPNCIS
+429 
-439 IGEYTFY
+439 
-446 SCTNLQKV
+446 
-454 ELPNCINI
+454 
-462 GESTFSSCPKLK
+462 
-474 SINIPVC
+474 IPVC
-481 QTIDK
+481 QSIGMN
-486 EAFAYCGNLNEV
+486 AFASCSRLE
-498 SLPNTIQK
+498 SASIPNTIK
-506 LGYKCFNGN
+506 SLGYKCFNGN
-515 TSLTLYAKNVPALD
+515 TTLTLYAKNVPALD

-551 PEESL
+551 PKESL

-571 IFPLG
+571 IFPMG
-576 TQFDYDVE
+576 TQFNYDVE
-584 ANAQASTSGLQKAI
+584 ATAQASTSGLQKAI

-629 LHHLDLAD
+629 LHYLDLAD
-637 ADIKSSTYQYYT
+637 ADVKSNTYNYYT

-661 SFADLDKLLT
+661 SFADLDKLMT

-678 KYIDQAF
+678 KYIDLAF
-685 NKCSQLRSVEMPE
+685 NNCRQLRSVEMPE
-698 NLICVGDTTDYEYI
+698 NLICVGDTADW
-712 NGGAFSDCNNL
+712 NWNKDGGAFGNCTNL
-723 EEIIFHNCERIGGCA
+723 EEIIFHNCEKIGGKA
-738 FIQCCSLQEITLPKN
+738 FYQCNSLQEITLPKN

-758 SFAFDNCNQLKDI
+758 SYAFNYCNQLKDI
-771 IFPGE
+771 ILPNE
-776 VETISN
+776 VETIGE
-782 HAFNGCSN
+782 HAFEFCYN
-790 LASIQ
+790 LSSVQ
-795 FPPSLKSIEACAFFG
+795 FPPSLKRIEANAFY
-810 CGKLSNINLPG
+810 CCISLSSINLPG
-821 LTNISEGTFSCCWN
+821 LTSISENTFSGCSN
-835 LKEIKLPSTLER
+835 LTEVKLPSTLER
-847 IGDNAFEN
+847 IGDNAFSN
-855 CTNLNKVY
+855 CDNLNKVY

-944 VNGKENQDA
+944 VNGKDNQNA
-953 GEVTVKGDGNNS
+953 GEVTVKGDGNSS

-1045 IFQTAKSG
+1045 IFQTAQSG

-1115 GNSYEAVRP
+1115 GDSYEAVRP

-1176 INPERL
+1176 INPDRL

-1334 VDGKKVTIY
+1334 VNGKKVTIY

>member
-13 GFTYTDENGVNWE
+13 STSFTYTDENGVNWE
-26 CSLVSCTINIPD
+26 CSLNYTSLAMPD
-38 GTRKDSTY
+38 GSWKDSTY
-46 VTIISA
+46 VYINGA

-57 EVTIPEVVKYE
+57 EVTVPGVVKYE
-68 RKEYTITELQGVFR
+68 EKDYTITQIGSIFC
-82 NNPTLKK
+82 NNQTLKK
-89 VTLPKSATS
+89 VTLPKSVTS
-98 LLRTFE
+98 LSSTFE
-104 GCTLLSEVVNTAQIQ
+104 GCTLLSEVVNTDQIL
-119 YCSGTFFECSS
+119 YCSRTFNECRS

-137 NCETIGHA
+137 NCETIGNA
-145 TFDNCYNLQSVNLKK
+145 TFANCYNLQSVNLKK
-160 CKTIESEAFS
+160 CITIESQAFT
-170 NCSNLQ
+170 NCNNLQ
-176 SVGDLSTCTS
+176 SVGDLSSCTT
-186 IGHSAFNKCS
+186 IMYGAFQSCS
-196 SLKSIDISNCNFL
+196 SLKSIDISNCTSL
-209 DRFAFS
+209 GEEAFADCS
-215 GCYKLEEVKL
+215 KLEEVKL

-231 INEDTFDG
+231 INDDTFSG
-239 CTNLKNIDLSNCTS
+239 CTNLKSIDLSNCTS
-253 IEESAFSDCINLTSV
+253 IGGSAFNGCQSLTSV
-268 GNTALLTSIKEY
+268 GNTALLSSIQGN
-280 AFSSCIKLTT
+280 AFSGCTNLTT
-290 INLSN
+290 IDLSNSTFVGENAFSN
-295 CAFIGEYAFKGC
+295 CA
-307 TKLSNINLSK
+307 KLSNINLSK
-317 CKFLGHSAFYQC
+317 CNLLGYGAFNNC
-329 TELTEVDLS
+329 TNLTEVDLS
-338 SCSSLEE
+338 SCSSLAE
-345 SVFSGCSNLKTIKG
+345 SVFRGCSNLKTIKG

-373 TGIETL
+373 IGIETL

-388 KAAFKK
+388 EGAFRT
-394 CIQLKSVNL
+394 CSQLKS
-403 PKCETIEGYK
+403 ID
-413 AEYYEAEGAF
+413 
-423 MGCTNL
+423 
-429 QEVELPNCIS
+429 
-439 IGEYTFY
+439 
-446 SCTNLQKV
+446 
-454 ELPNCINI
+454 
-462 GESTFSSCPKLK
+462 
-474 SINIPVC
+474 IPVC
-481 QTIDK
+481 QSIGMN
-486 EAFAYCGNLNEV
+486 AFASCSRLE
-498 SLPNTIQK
+498 SASIPNTIK
-506 LGYKCFNGN
+506 SLGYKCFNGN
-515 TSLTLYAKNVPALD
+515 TTLTLYAKNVPALD

-551 PEESL
+551 PKESL

-571 IFPLG
+571 IFPMG
-576 TQFDYDVE
+576 TQFNYDVE
-584 ANAQASTSGLQKAI
+584 ATAQASTSVLQKAI

-629 LHHLDLAD
+629 LHYLDLAD
-637 ADIKSSTYQYYT
+637 ADVKSNTYNYYT

-661 SFADLDKLLT
+661 SFADLDKLMT

-678 KYIDQAF
+678 KYIDLAF
-685 NKCSQLRSVEMPE
+685 NNCRQLRSVEMPE
-698 NLICVGDTTDYEYI
+698 NLICVGDTADW
-712 NGGAFSDCNNL
+712 NWNKDGGAFGNCTNL
-723 EEIIFHNCERIGGCA
+723 EEIIFHNCEKIGGKA
-738 FIQCCSLQEITLPKN
+738 FYQCNSLQEITLPKN

-758 SFAFDNCNQLKDI
+758 SYAFNYCNQLKDI
-771 IFPGE
+771 ILPNE
-776 VETISN
+776 VETIGE
-782 HAFNGCSN
+782 HAFEFCYN
-790 LASIQ
+790 LSSVQ
-795 FPPSLKSIEACAFFG
+795 FPPSLKRIEANAFY
-810 CGKLSNINLPG
+810 CCISLSSINLPG
-821 LTNISEGTFSCCWN
+821 LTSISENTFSGCSN
-835 LKEIKLPSTLER
+835 LTEVKLPSTLER
-847 IGDNAFEN
+847 IGDNAFSN
-855 CTNLNKVY
+855 CDNLNKVY

-944 VNGKENQDA
+944 VNGKDNQNA
-953 GEVTVKGDGNNS
+953 GEVTVKGDGNSS

-1045 IFQTAKSG
+1045 IFQTAQSG

-1279 TYDLT
+1279 TFDLT
-1284 EGDYQFASNAGTFEN
+1284 EGDYQFASNTGTFEN

-1334 VDGKKVTIY
+1334 VNGKKVTIY

>member
-1 MFCIGVLQGFAQ
+1 M
-13 GFTYTDENGVNWE
+13 
-26 CSLVSCTINIPD
+26 PD
-38 GTRKDSTY
+38 GTYKDTIY
-46 VTIISA
+46 VYIYGA

-57 EVTIPEVVKYE
+57 EVTVPGVVKYE
-68 RKEYTITELQGVFR
+68 GKDYTITQLNDVFSS
-82 NNPTLKK
+82 NQTLKK
-89 VTLPKSATS
+89 VTLPKSVTS
-98 LLRTFE
+98 LSNTFN
-104 GCTLLSEVVNTAQIQ
+104 GCTLLSEVVNTEQIQ
-119 YCSGTFFECSS
+119 RFGYSTFNNCSS
-130 LKSIDLS
+130 LKSIDMS
-137 NCETIGHA
+137 NCEVINGNA
-145 TFDNCYNLQSVNLKK
+145 FQNCKNLQSVNLKK
-160 CKTIESEAFS
+160 CKTIEYNAFS

-176 SVGDLSTCTS
+176 SVGNLLTCTT
-186 IGHSAFNKCS
+186 IGESAFQYCS
-196 SLKSIDISNCNFL
+196 SLKSIDISNCNSL
-209 DRFAFS
+209 DRSVFQYCS
-215 GCYKLEEVKL
+215 KLEEVKL

-231 INEDTFDG
+231 INEYTFDG
-239 CTNLKNIDLSNCTS
+239 CTNLKSIDLSICTS
-253 IEESAFSDCINLTSV
+253 IGGSAFSGCQSLTSV
-268 GNTALLTSIKEY
+268 GNTALLSSILGSAFSDCANLTNIDLSNCTFVGEY
-280 AFSSCIKLTT
+280 AFS
-290 INLSN
+290 N
-295 CAFIGEYAFKGC
+295 C

-317 CKFLGHSAFYQC
+317 CKLLGNGAFWQC
-329 TELTEVDLS
+329 TELTDVDLS
-338 SCSSLEE
+338 SCSSLAE
-345 SVFSGCSNLKTIKG
+345 SVFWGCSNLKMIKG
-359 IENFTTIPAYAFEG
+359 IENITTIPANAFAN

-388 KAAFKK
+388 VGAFRG
-394 CIQLKSVNL
+394 CTQLKSIDL
-403 PKCETIEGYK
+403 
-413 AEYYEAEGAF
+413 
-423 MGCTNL
+423 
-429 QEVELPNCIS
+429 
-439 IGEYTFY
+439 
-446 SCTNLQKV
+446 
-454 ELPNCINI
+454 
-462 GESTFSSCPKLK
+462 
-474 SINIPVC
+474 PVC
-481 QTIDK
+481 QSIGMR
-486 EAFAYCGNLNEV
+486 AFASCSRLE
-498 SLPNTIQK
+498 SASIPNTIK
-506 LGYKCFNGN
+506 SLGYKCFNGN
-515 TSLTLYAKNVPALD
+515 TSLTLYAKNVPTLE
-529 RNPGTTAESDTLALG
+529 RYYPETMEESDTLALG

-571 IFPLG
+571 IFPMG

-584 ANAQASTSGLQKAI
+584 ATAQASTSGLQKAI

-629 LHHLDLAD
+629 LHYLDLAD
-637 ADIKSSTYQYYT
+637 ADVKSNTYDYYT

-661 SFADLDKLLT
+661 SFADLDKLMT

-685 NKCSQLRSVEMPE
+685 NNCSQLRSVEMPE
-698 NLICVGDTTDYEYI
+698 NLICVGNSYDNDWGMMD
-712 NGGAFSDCNNL
+712 GGAFVNCTNL
-723 EEIIFHNCERIGGCA
+723 EEIIFHNCERIGGNA
-738 FIQCCSLQEITLPKN
+738 FYQCNSLQEITLPKN
-753 LKHIG
+753 LKNVG
-758 SFAFDNCNQLKDI
+758 SYAFEGCSQLKDI
-771 IFPGE
+771 ILPSE
-776 VETISN
+776 VETISY
-782 HAFNGCSN
+782 HAFNGCGN

-795 FPPSLKSIEACAFFG
+795 FPPSLKRIESYAFSG
-810 CGKLSNINLPG
+810 CGNLSSINLPG
-821 LTNISEGTFSCCWN
+821 LTSISNNTFYGCSN
-835 LKEIKLPSTLER
+835 LKEVKLPSTLER
-847 IGDNAFEN
+847 IGDNAFSN
-855 CTNLNKVY
+855 CDNLTKVY

-1045 IFQTAKSG
+1045 IFQTAQSG

-1104 LGYDAPITYWN
+1104 LGYNAPITYWN
-1115 GNSYEAVRP
+1115 GDSYEAVRP

-1257 NFTISAKRMDQPMLL
+1257 NLTISAKRMDQPMLL

-1334 VDGKKVTIY
+1334 VDGKKVTVY

>member
-13 GFTYTDENGVNWE
+13 YASFTYTDENGVNWE
-26 CSLVSCTINIPD
+26 CNLESAGTTMPD
-38 GTRKDSTY
+38 GSWKDSTY
-46 VTIISA
+46 VTINGA

-57 EVTIPEVVKYE
+57 EVTVPGVVKYE
-68 RKEYTITELQGVFR
+68 GKDYTITQLGGIFS
-82 NNPTLKK
+82 NNQTLKK
-89 VTLPKSATS
+89 VTLPKSVTS
-98 LLRTFE
+98 LNYTFD
-104 GCTLLSEVVNTAQIQ
+104 GCTLLSEVVNTEQILS
-119 YCSGTFFECSS
+119 CSYAFSNCSS

-137 NCETIGHA
+137 NCETIGSGSFA
-145 TFDNCYNLQSVNLKK
+145 SCNNLQFVNLKR
-160 CKTIESEAFS
+160 CKTIESQAFL
-170 NCSNLQ
+170 NCSKLQ
-176 SVGDLSTCTS
+176 SVGDLSSCTT
-186 IGHSAFNKCS
+186 IGEGAFNSCY
-196 SLKSIDISNCNFL
+196 SLKSIDISNCNSL
-209 DRFAFS
+209 NGDVFS
-215 GCYKLEEVKL
+215 DCTRLEEVKL
-225 SKQINK
+225 SKQLNQIKWN
-231 INEDTFDG
+231 TFNG

-253 IEESAFSDCINLTSV
+253 IGGNAFAECRSLTSV
-268 GNTALLTSIKEY
+268 GNTALLSSIEGY
-280 AFSSCIKLTT
+280 AFSNCANLTN
-290 INLSN
+290 IDLSN
-295 CAFIGEYAFKGC
+295 CTFIGEWAFRGC
-307 TKLSNINLSK
+307 PKLSNINLSK
-317 CKFLGHSAFYQC
+317 CKLLENYAFIEC

-338 SCSSLEE
+338 SCSSLAYGI
-345 SVFSGCSNLKTIKG
+345 FAYCSKLKTVKG
-359 IENFTTIPAYAFEG
+359 IENITTIPANAFAN

-388 KAAFKK
+388 EGAFRG
-394 CIQLKSVNL
+394 CTQLKS
-403 PKCETIEGYK
+403 ID
-413 AEYYEAEGAF
+413 
-423 MGCTNL
+423 
-429 QEVELPNCIS
+429 
-439 IGEYTFY
+439 
-446 SCTNLQKV
+446 
-454 ELPNCINI
+454 
-462 GESTFSSCPKLK
+462 
-474 SINIPVC
+474 IPVC
-481 QTIDK
+481 QSIGMN
-486 EAFAYCGNLNEV
+486 AFASCSRLESV
-498 SLPNTIQK
+498 SIPNTIK
-506 LGYKCFNGN
+506 SLGYKCFNGN

-529 RNPGTTAESDTLALG
+529 RYPGNMAETDTLALG

-584 ANAQASTSGLQKAI
+584 ATAQASTSGLLKAI

-629 LHHLDLAD
+629 LHHLDLSD
-637 ADIKSSTYQYYT
+637 ADIKSNSYDYYT
-649 GYSTQD
+649 GFSTQD
-655 DILGPH
+655 DILDPH

-678 KYIDQAF
+678 KYINQAF
-685 NKCSQLRSVEMPE
+685 NNCSQLRSVEMPE
-698 NLICVGDTTDYEYI
+698 NLICVGDTLDNEWSM
-712 NGGAFSDCNNL
+712 GGEAFSNCTNL
-723 EEIIFHNCERIGGCA
+723 EYIIFHNCEKIGGSA
-738 FIQCCSLQEITLPKN
+738 FYQCNSLQEITLPKN
-753 LKHIG
+753 LKHVG
-758 SFAFDNCNQLKDI
+758 SYAFSQCSQLKDI
-771 IFPGE
+771 ILPSE
-776 VETISN
+776 VETISY
-782 HAFNGCSN
+782 HAFEYCNN

-795 FPPSLKSIEACAFFG
+795 FPPSLKRIESYAFSG
-810 CGKLSNINLPG
+810 CSKLSSINLPG
-821 LTNISEGTFSCCWN
+821 LTSISENTFNGCSN
-835 LKEIKLPSTLER
+835 LTEVKLPSTLER
-847 IGDNAFEN
+847 IGDNAFSS
-855 CTNLNKVY
+855 CDNLNKVY

-944 VNGKENQDA
+944 VNGKDNQNA
-953 GEVTVKGDGNNS
+953 GEVTVKGDGNSS

-1045 IFQTAKSG
+1045 IFQTAQSG

>member
-1 MFCIGVLQGFAQ
+1 MFCIGVLQGFADD
-13 GFTYTDENGVNWE
+13 FTYTDENGVNWE
-26 CSLVSCTINIPD
+26 CSLSYTSITMPD
-38 GTRKDSTY
+38 GTYKDTTY
-46 VTIISA
+46 VYINSA

-57 EVTIPEVVKYE
+57 EVTVPGVVKYGG
-68 RKEYTITELQGVFR
+68 KDYTITSLNSIFS
-82 NNPTLKK
+82 NNQTLKK
-89 VTLPKSATS
+89 VTLPKSVTS
-98 LLRTFE
+98 LSSTFD
-104 GCTLLSEVVNTAQIQ
+104 GCTLLSEIVNTEQIL
-119 YCSGTFFECSS
+119 YCYYAFNNCKS

-137 NCETIGHA
+137 NCETVGSY
-145 TFDNCYNLQSVNLKK
+145 TFSNCNNLQSVNLKK
-160 CKTIESEAFS
+160 CKTIERNAFS
-170 NCSNLQ
+170 YCSSLQ
-176 SVGDLSTCTS
+176 SVGDLSSCTT
-186 IGHSAFNKCS
+186 IMDEAFRSCS
-196 SLKSIDISNCNFL
+196 SLKSIDISNCNSLYSFVFL
-209 DRFAFS
+209 N
-215 GCYKLEEVKL
+215 CPKLEEVKL

-231 INEDTFDG
+231 INDGTFSG
-239 CTNLKNIDLSNCTS
+239 CTNLKSIDLSNCTS
-253 IEESAFSDCINLTSV
+253 IGGNAFAECQSLTSV
-268 GNTALLTSIKEY
+268 GNTALLNSIEER
-280 AFSSCIKLTT
+280 AFFSC
-290 INLSN
+290 INLSTIDLSN
-295 CAFIGEYAFKGC
+295 CTFIGEWAFDFC
-307 TKLSNINLSK
+307 VKLSNINLSK
-317 CKFLGHSAFYQC
+317 CKLIENYAFYQC
-329 TELTEVDLS
+329 AKLTEVDLS
-338 SCSSLEE
+338 SCSSLTE
-345 SVFSGCSNLKTIKG
+345 SIFRDCSNLKTIKG
-359 IENFTTIPAYAFEG
+359 IENFTTIPAYAFAG

-394 CIQLKSVNL
+394 CMQLESVNL
-403 PKCETIEGYK
+403 PKCETIEGYQPIN
-413 AEYYEAEGAF
+413 EEGDGAF
-423 MGCTNL
+423 YGCNNL
-429 QEVELPNCIS
+429 QEIDLPS
-439 IGEYTFY
+439 
-446 SCTNLQKV
+446 
-454 ELPNCINI
+454 CINI
-462 GESTFSSCPKLK
+462 GESTFCSCPKLK

-481 QTIDK
+481 QTIGE

-529 RNPGTTAESDTLALG
+529 RNPGTMAETDTLALG

-571 IFPLG
+571 IFPMG
-576 TQFDYDVE
+576 TQFDYNVE
-584 ANAQASTSGLQKAI
+584 ATAQASTSGLQKAI

-637 ADIKSSTYQYYT
+637 ADVKSNTYHYYT

-661 SFADLDKLLT
+661 SFADLDKLIT

-678 KYIDQAF
+678 KSIDQAF
-685 NKCSQLRSVEMPE
+685 NNCSQLRSVEMPE
-698 NLICVGDTTDYEYI
+698 NLICIGNSYDDEWSMS
-712 NGGAFSDCNNL
+712 GGAFYDCSNL

-738 FIQCCSLQEITLPKN
+738 FYQCNSLQEITLPKN
-753 LKHIG
+753 LIHVG
-758 SFAFDNCNQLKDI
+758 SFAFYNCNQLKNI
-771 IFPGE
+771 ILPSE
-776 VETISN
+776 VETISY
-782 HAFNGCSN
+782 HAFDGCGN

-795 FPPSLKSIEACAFFG
+795 FPPSLKRIESYAFSG
-810 CGKLSNINLPG
+810 CYSLSSINLPG
-821 LTNISEGTFSCCWN
+821 LTSISNNTFYGCSD
-835 LKEIKLPSTLER
+835 LTEVKLPSTLER
-847 IGDNAFEN
+847 IGDNAFSY
-855 CTNLNKVY
+855 CFNLNKVY

-944 VNGKENQDA
+944 VNGKDNQNA
-953 GEVTVKGDGNNS
+953 GEVTVKGDGNSS

-1045 IFQTAKSG
+1045 IFQTAQSG

-1251 AAKKAG
+1251 TAKKAG

-1284 EGDYQFASNAGTFEN
+1284 EGDYQFASNARTFEN

-1334 VDGKKVTIY
+1334 VNGKKVNIY

-1367 VKIDNLSTKVMVK
+1367 VKIGNLSTKVMVK

>member
-13 GFTYTDENGVNWE
+13 YASFTYTDENGVNWE
-26 CSLVSCTINIPD
+26 CNLESAGTTMPD
-38 GTRKDSTY
+38 GSWKDSTY
-46 VTIISA
+46 VTINGA

-57 EVTIPEVVKYE
+57 EVTVPGVVKYE
-68 RKEYTITELQGVFR
+68 GKDYTITQLGGIFS
-82 NNPTLKK
+82 NNQTLKK
-89 VTLPKSATS
+89 VTLPKSVTS
-98 LLRTFE
+98 LNYTFN
-104 GCTLLSEVVNTAQIQ
+104 GCTLLSEVVNTEQILS
-119 YCSGTFFECSS
+119 CSYAFSNCSS

-137 NCETIGHA
+137 NCETIGSGSFA
-145 TFDNCYNLQSVNLKK
+145 SCNNLQSVNLKR
-160 CKTIESEAFS
+160 CKTIESQAFL
-170 NCSNLQ
+170 NCSKLQ
-176 SVGDLSTCTS
+176 SVGDLSSCTT
-186 IGHSAFNKCS
+186 IGEGAFNSCY
-196 SLKSIDISNCNFL
+196 SLKSIDISNCNSL
-209 DRFAFS
+209 NGNVFS
-215 GCYKLEEVKL
+215 DCTRLEEVKL
-225 SKQINK
+225 SKQLSQIKWN
-231 INEDTFDG
+231 TFNG

-253 IEESAFSDCINLTSV
+253 IGGNAFAECRSLTSV
-268 GNTALLTSIKEY
+268 GNTALLSSIEGY
-280 AFSSCIKLTT
+280 AFSNCANLTN
-290 INLSN
+290 IDLSN
-295 CAFIGEYAFKGC
+295 CTFIGEWAFRGC
-307 TKLSNINLSK
+307 PKLSNINLSK
-317 CKFLGHSAFYQC
+317 CKLLENYAFIEC

-338 SCSSLEE
+338 SCSSLAYGI
-345 SVFSGCSNLKTIKG
+345 FAYCSKLKTVKG
-359 IENFTTIPAYAFEG
+359 IENITTIPANAFAN

-388 KAAFKK
+388 EGAFRG
-394 CIQLKSVNL
+394 CTQLKS
-403 PKCETIEGYK
+403 ID
-413 AEYYEAEGAF
+413 
-423 MGCTNL
+423 
-429 QEVELPNCIS
+429 
-439 IGEYTFY
+439 
-446 SCTNLQKV
+446 
-454 ELPNCINI
+454 
-462 GESTFSSCPKLK
+462 
-474 SINIPVC
+474 IPVC
-481 QTIDK
+481 QSIGMN
-486 EAFAYCGNLNEV
+486 AFASCSRLESV
-498 SLPNTIQK
+498 SIPNTIK
-506 LGYKCFNGN
+506 SLGYKCFNGN
-515 TSLTLYAKNVPALD
+515 TSLTLYAKNVPALE
-529 RNPGTTAESDTLALG
+529 RYPGNMAESDTLALG

-571 IFPLG
+571 IFPMG
-576 TQFDYDVE
+576 TQFDYNVE
-584 ANAQASTSGLQKAI
+584 ATAQASTSGLQKAI

-629 LHHLDLAD
+629 LHHLDLSD
-637 ADIKSSTYQYYT
+637 ADIKSNSYDYYT

-655 DILGPH
+655 DILGPY
-661 SFADLDKLLT
+661 SFAALDKLLT

-678 KYIDQAF
+678 KYINQAF
-685 NKCSQLRSVEMPE
+685 NNCSQLRSVEMPE
-698 NLICVGDTTDYEYI
+698 NLICVGDTLDNEWDMS
-712 NGGAFSDCNNL
+712 GEAFSNCTNL
-723 EEIIFHNCERIGGCA
+723 ENIMFHNCEKIGGSA
-738 FIQCCSLQEITLPKN
+738 FYQCNSLQEITLPKN
-753 LKHIG
+753 LKHVG
-758 SFAFDNCNQLKDI
+758 SYAFYNCNQLKDI
-771 IFPGE
+771 ILPSE
-776 VETISN
+776 VETIN
-782 HAFNGCSN
+782 YHAFESCDN
-790 LASIQ
+790 LESIQ
-795 FPPSLKSIEACAFFG
+795 FPPSLKRIESYAFSS
-810 CGKLSNINLPG
+810 CGKLSSINLPG
-821 LTNISEGTFSCCWN
+821 LTSISESTFSGCSN
-835 LKEIKLPSTLER
+835 LTEVKLPSTLER
-847 IGDNAFEN
+847 IGDKAFEN
-855 CTNLNKVY
+855 CDNLNKVY

-944 VNGKENQDA
+944 VNGKDNQNA
-953 GEVTVKGDGNNS
+953 GEVTVKGDGNSS

-1045 IFQTAKSG
+1045 IFQTAQSG

-1334 VDGKKVTIY
+1334 VNGKKVTIY

>member
-1 MFCIGVLQGFAQ
+1 M
-13 GFTYTDENGVNWE
+13 
-26 CSLVSCTINIPD
+26 PD
-38 GTRKDSTY
+38 GTYKTSTY
-46 VTIISA
+46 ATIDGA

-57 EVTIPEVVKYE
+57 EVKVPGAIKHEG
-68 RKEYTITELQGVFR
+68 KEYIIAHLNGVFS
-82 NNPTLKK
+82 NNQTLKK
-89 VTLPKSATS
+89 VTLPKSVTS
-98 LLRTFE
+98 LDYTFQR
-104 GCTLLSEVVNTAQIQ
+104 CTLLSEVVNTEQIQ
-119 YCSGTFFECSS
+119 RFGYSTFSNCSS
-130 LKSIDLS
+130 LKSIDMS
-137 NCETIGHA
+137 NCEVINSNA
-145 TFDNCYNLQSVNLKK
+145 FENCKNLQSVNLKK
-160 CKTIESEAFS
+160 CKTIESYAFS
-170 NCSNLQ
+170 DCSNLQ
-176 SVGDLSTCTS
+176 FVGNLSTCTT
-186 IGHSAFNKCS
+186 IGDTAFGSCFA
-196 SLKSIDISNCNFL
+196 LKSIDISNCNFL
-209 DRFAFS
+209 DRCVFLNCS
-215 GCYKLEEVKL
+215 KLEELKL
-225 SKQINK
+225 SKQINI
-231 INEDTFDG
+231 INDGTFIG
-239 CTNLKNIDLSNCTS
+239 CTNLKSIDLSNCTS
-253 IEESAFSDCINLTSV
+253 IGANAFNECRSLTSV
-268 GNTALLTSIKEY
+268 GNTILLSSIQGQ
-280 AFSSCIKLTT
+280 AFQNCKNLTT
-290 INLSN
+290 IDLSN
-295 CAFIGEYAFKGC
+295 CTFIGGYAFENC
-307 TKLSNINLSK
+307 TNLSNINLSK
-317 CKFLGHSAFYQC
+317 CKLFGNGAFNNC
-329 TELTEVDLS
+329 TNLTEVDLS
-338 SCSSLEE
+338 SYSSLAE
-345 SVFSGCSNLKTIKG
+345 SVFRGCSNLKTIKG
-359 IENFTTIPAYAFEG
+359 IENITTIPANAFAN

-388 KAAFKK
+388 EGAFKE
-394 CIQLKSVNL
+394 CSQLKS
-403 PKCETIEGYK
+403 ID
-413 AEYYEAEGAF
+413 
-423 MGCTNL
+423 
-429 QEVELPNCIS
+429 
-439 IGEYTFY
+439 
-446 SCTNLQKV
+446 
-454 ELPNCINI
+454 
-462 GESTFSSCPKLK
+462 
-474 SINIPVC
+474 IPVC
-481 QTIDK
+481 QSIGMN
-486 EAFAYCGNLNEV
+486 AFASCSRLE
-498 SLPNTIQK
+498 SASIPNTIK
-506 LGYKCFNGN
+506 SLGYKCFNGN
-515 TSLTLYAKNVPALD
+515 TTLTLYAKNVPALE
-529 RNPGTTAESDTLALG
+529 RYPGTMEESDTLALG
-544 KNVLIIV
+544 KNILIIV

-556 AAYQAADVWNTMSER
+556 AAYQSADVWNTMSER

-576 TQFDYDVE
+576 TQFNYVE
-584 ANAQASTSGLQKAI
+584 ATAQASTSGLQKAI

-629 LHHLDLAD
+629 LHHLDLSD
-637 ADIKSSTYQYYT
+637 ADIKSNSYDYYT
-649 GYSTQD
+649 GFSTQD

-678 KYIDQAF
+678 KYINQAF
-685 NKCSQLRSVEMPE
+685 NNCSQLRSVEMPE
-698 NLICVGDTTDYEYI
+698 NLICVGDTLDNEWSM
-712 NGGAFSDCNNL
+712 GGEAFSNCTNL
-723 EEIIFHNCERIGGCA
+723 ENIMFHNCEKIGGSA
-738 FIQCCSLQEITLPKN
+738 FYQCNSLQEITLPKN
-753 LKHIG
+753 LKHVG
-758 SFAFDNCNQLKDI
+758 SYAFSQCSQLKDI
-771 IFPGE
+771 ILPSE
-776 VETISN
+776 VETISY
-782 HAFNGCSN
+782 HAFEYCNN

-795 FPPSLKSIEACAFFG
+795 FPPSLKRIESYAFSG
-810 CGKLSNINLPG
+810 CGNLSSINLPG
-821 LTNISEGTFSCCWN
+821 LTSISENTFAYCSR
-835 LKEIKLPSTLER
+835 LKEVKLPSTLER

-855 CTNLNKVY
+855 CFNLNKVY

-944 VNGKENQDA
+944 VNGKDNQNA
-953 GEVTVKGDGNNS
+953 GEVTVKGDGNSS

-1045 IFQTAKSG
+1045 IFQTAQSG

-1334 VDGKKVTIY
+1334 VNGKKVTIY

>member
-13 GFTYTDENGVNWE
+13 YASFTYTDENGVNWE
-26 CSLVSCTINIPD
+26 CNLESAGTTMPD
-38 GTRKDSTY
+38 GSWKDSTY
-46 VTIISA
+46 VTINGA

-57 EVTIPEVVKYE
+57 EVTVPGVVKYE
-68 RKEYTITELQGVFR
+68 GKDYTITQLGGIFS
-82 NNPTLKK
+82 NNQTLKK
-89 VTLPKSATS
+89 VTLPKSVTS
-98 LLRTFE
+98 LNYTFD
-104 GCTLLSEVVNTAQIQ
+104 GCTLLSEVVNTEQILS
-119 YCSGTFFECSS
+119 CSYAFSNCSS

-137 NCETIGHA
+137 NCETIGSGSFA
-145 TFDNCYNLQSVNLKK
+145 SCNNLQFVNLKR
-160 CKTIESEAFS
+160 CKTIESQAFL
-170 NCSNLQ
+170 NCSKLQ
-176 SVGDLSTCTS
+176 SVGDLSSCTT
-186 IGHSAFNKCS
+186 IGEGAFNSCY
-196 SLKSIDISNCNFL
+196 SLKSIDISNCNSL
-209 DRFAFS
+209 NGDVFS
-215 GCYKLEEVKL
+215 DCTRLEEVKL
-225 SKQINK
+225 SKQLNQIKWN
-231 INEDTFDG
+231 TFNG

-253 IEESAFSDCINLTSV
+253 IGGNAFAECRSLTSV
-268 GNTALLTSIKEY
+268 GNTALLSSIEGY
-280 AFSSCIKLTT
+280 AFSNCANLTN
-290 INLSN
+290 IDLSN
-295 CAFIGEYAFKGC
+295 CTFIGEWAFRGC
-307 TKLSNINLSK
+307 PKLSNINLSK
-317 CKFLGHSAFYQC
+317 CKLLENYAFIEC

-338 SCSSLEE
+338 SCSSLAYGI
-345 SVFSGCSNLKTIKG
+345 FAYCSKLKTVKG
-359 IENFTTIPAYAFEG
+359 IENITTIPANAFAN

-388 KAAFKK
+388 EGAFRG
-394 CIQLKSVNL
+394 CTQLKS
-403 PKCETIEGYK
+403 ID
-413 AEYYEAEGAF
+413 
-423 MGCTNL
+423 
-429 QEVELPNCIS
+429 
-439 IGEYTFY
+439 
-446 SCTNLQKV
+446 
-454 ELPNCINI
+454 
-462 GESTFSSCPKLK
+462 
-474 SINIPVC
+474 IPVC
-481 QTIDK
+481 QSIGMN
-486 EAFAYCGNLNEV
+486 AFASCSRLESV
-498 SLPNTIQK
+498 SIPNTIK
-506 LGYKCFNGN
+506 SLGYKCFNGN

-529 RNPGTTAESDTLALG
+529 RYPGNMAETDTLALG

-584 ANAQASTSGLQKAI
+584 ATAQASTSGLQKAI

-629 LHHLDLAD
+629 LHHLDLSD
-637 ADIKSSTYQYYT
+637 ADIKSNSYDYYT
-649 GYSTQD
+649 GFSTQD
-655 DILGPH
+655 DILDPH
-661 SFADLDKLLT
+661 SFAELDKLLT

-678 KYIDQAF
+678 KYINQAF
-685 NKCSQLRSVEMPE
+685 NNCSQLRSVEMPE
-698 NLICVGDTTDYEYI
+698 NLICVGDTLDNEWSM
-712 NGGAFSDCNNL
+712 GGEAFSNCTNL
-723 EEIIFHNCERIGGCA
+723 EYIIFHNCEKIGGSA
-738 FIQCCSLQEITLPKN
+738 FYQCNSLQEITLPKN
-753 LKHIG
+753 LKHVG
-758 SFAFDNCNQLKDI
+758 SYAFSQCSQLKDI
-771 IFPGE
+771 ILPSE
-776 VETISN
+776 VETISY
-782 HAFNGCSN
+782 HAFEYCNN

-795 FPPSLKSIEACAFFG
+795 FPPSLKRIESYAFSG
-810 CGKLSNINLPG
+810 CSKLSSINLPG
-821 LTNISEGTFSCCWN
+821 LTSISENTFNGCSN
-835 LKEIKLPSTLER
+835 LTEVKLPSTLER
-847 IGDNAFEN
+847 IGDNAFSS
-855 CTNLNKVY
+855 CDNLNKVY

-944 VNGKENQDA
+944 VNGKDNQNA
-953 GEVTVKGDGNNS
+953 GEVTVKGDGNSS

-1045 IFQTAKSG
+1045 IFQTAQSG

>member
-1 MFCIGVLQGFAQ
+1 MKRLLLLSVMFCIGVLQGFAQ
-13 GFTYTDENGVNWE
+13 DYFTYTDENGVNWE
-26 CSLVSCTINIPD
+26 CYLGSTSITLPD
-38 GTRKDSTY
+38 GTWKDSTY
-46 VTIISA
+46 VNIYSA
-52 SNYGE
+52 SNYGD
-57 EVTIPEVVKYE
+57 EVTVPEVITYNGKS
-68 RKEYTITELQGVFR
+68 YTVAELGSVFS
-82 NNPTLKK
+82 NNQTLKK
-89 VTLPKSATS
+89 VTLPKSSIS
-98 LLRTFE
+98 LNHTFYK
-104 GCTLLSEVVNTAQIQ
+104 CTLLSEIVNTEQIKR
-119 YCSGTFFECSS
+119 CENLTFSNCSS

-137 NCETIGHA
+137 NCESLGCGD
-145 TFDNCYNLQSVNLKK
+145 FEDCKNLQSVNLRK
-160 CKTIESEAFS
+160 CTYIDSYAFRG
-170 NCSNLQ
+170 CSSLQ
-176 SVGDLSTCTS
+176 SVGDISNCTT
-186 IGHSAFNKCS
+186 IREEAFHFCS
-196 SLKSIDISNCNFL
+196 SLKSIDISSCNSL
-209 DRFAFS
+209 EDRLFAVCS
-215 GCYKLEEVKL
+215 KLEEVKL
-225 SKQINK
+225 SKQLAK
-231 INEDTFDG
+231 IGSNVFDG
-239 CTNLKNIDLSNCTS
+239 CSNLKSIDLSYCTSIGEYAFNECRSMIVVGSIASFSSIQRYAFNNCVNLSDIDLSNCTFVG
-253 IEESAFSDCINLTSV
+253 ENAF
-268 GNTALLTSIKEY
+268 Y
-280 AFSSCIKLTT
+280 
-290 INLSN
+290 N
-295 CAFIGEYAFKGC
+295 CA
-307 TKLSNINLSK
+307 KLSSINLSK
-317 CKFLGHSAFYQC
+317 CKLFETNAFAYC
-329 TELTEVDLS
+329 EGLREVDLS
-338 SCSSLEE
+338 SCSSLAEG
-345 SVFSGCSNLKTIKG
+345 FFKGCSNLKTIKG

-388 KAAFKK
+388 KAAFKE
-394 CIQLKSVNL
+394 CMQLKSVNL

-413 AEYYEAEGAF
+413 PEYDGAEGAF
-423 MGCTNL
+423 LGCNNL
-429 QEVELPNCIS
+429 QEVDLPS
-439 IGEYTFY
+439 
-446 SCTNLQKV
+446 
-454 ELPNCINI
+454 CINI
-462 GESTFSSCPKLK
+462 EKYAFYSCPKLS

-481 QTIDK
+481 QAIG
-486 EAFAYCGNLNEV
+486 EEVFAYCGNLNEV

-529 RNPGTTAESDTLALG
+529 RYPGNMAESDTLALG

-571 IFPLG
+571 IFPMG
-576 TQFDYDVE
+576 TQFEYNVE

-629 LHHLDLAD
+629 LHYLDLAD
-637 ADIKSSTYQYYT
+637 ADVKSNTYDYYT

-685 NKCSQLRSVEMPE
+685 NNCSQLRSVEMPE
-698 NLICVGDTTDYEYI
+698 NLICIGDTVDWNFWED
-712 NGGAFSDCNNL
+712 NVGAFRNCTNL
-723 EEIIFHNCERIGGCA
+723 EEIIFHNCEKIGGYA
-738 FIQCCSLQEITLPKN
+738 FNKCTSLQEITLSKN
-753 LKHIG
+753 LKHVG
-758 SFAFDNCNQLKDI
+758 SYAFSQCNQLKDI
-771 IFPGE
+771 ILPSE
-776 VETISN
+776 VETISY
-782 HAFNGCSN
+782 HAFEDCN

-795 FPPSLKSIEACAFFG
+795 FPPSLKRIESYAFSG
-810 CGKLSNINLPG
+810 CGNLSSINLPG
-821 LTNISEGTFSCCWN
+821 LTSISNYTFFGCSN
-835 LKEIKLPSTLER
+835 LTEVKLPSTLER

-855 CTNLNKVY
+855 CDNLNKVY

-944 VNGKENQDA
+944 VNGKDNQNA
-953 GEVTVKGDGNNS
+953 GEVTVKGDGNSS

-1019 LRADQGTGGWV
+1019 LRADQGIGGWV

-1045 IFQTAKSG
+1045 IFQTAQGG

-1130 LQPFQAFFV
+1130 LQPFQALFV

-1220 INDAPQFYTIEA
+1220 ISDAPQFYTIEA

-1279 TYDLT
+1279 TFDLT

-1334 VDGKKVTIY
+1334 VNGKKVTIY

>member
-13 GFTYTDENGVNWE
+13 STSFTYTDENGVNWE
-26 CSLVSCTINIPD
+26 CSLNYTSLAMPD
-38 GTRKDSTY
+38 GSWKDSTY
-46 VTIISA
+46 VYINGA

-57 EVTIPEVVKYE
+57 EVTVPGVVKYE
-68 RKEYTITELQGVFR
+68 EKDYTITQIGSIFC
-82 NNPTLKK
+82 NNQTLKK
-89 VTLPKSATS
+89 VTLPKSVTS
-98 LLRTFE
+98 LSSTFE
-104 GCTLLSEVVNTAQIQ
+104 GCTLLSEVVNTDQIL
-119 YCSGTFFECSS
+119 YCSRTFNECRS

-137 NCETIGHA
+137 NCETIGNA
-145 TFDNCYNLQSVNLKK
+145 TFANCYNLQSVNLKK
-160 CKTIESEAFS
+160 CITIESQAFT
-170 NCSNLQ
+170 NCNNLQ
-176 SVGDLSTCTS
+176 SVGDLSSCTT
-186 IGHSAFNKCS
+186 IMYGAFQSCS
-196 SLKSIDISNCNFL
+196 SLKSIDISNCTSL
-209 DRFAFS
+209 GEEAFADCS
-215 GCYKLEEVKL
+215 KLEEVKL

-231 INEDTFDG
+231 INDDTFSG
-239 CTNLKNIDLSNCTS
+239 CTNLKSIDLSNCTS
-253 IEESAFSDCINLTSV
+253 IGGSAFNGCQSLTSV
-268 GNTALLTSIKEY
+268 GNTALLSSIQGN
-280 AFSSCIKLTT
+280 AFSGCTNLTT
-290 INLSN
+290 IDLSNSTFVGENAFSN
-295 CAFIGEYAFKGC
+295 CA
-307 TKLSNINLSK
+307 KLSNINLSK
-317 CKFLGHSAFYQC
+317 CNLLGYGAFNNC
-329 TELTEVDLS
+329 TNLTEVDLS
-338 SCSSLEE
+338 SCSSLAE
-345 SVFSGCSNLKTIKG
+345 SVFRGCSNLKTIKG

-373 TGIETL
+373 IGIETL

-388 KAAFKK
+388 EGAFRT
-394 CIQLKSVNL
+394 CSQLKS
-403 PKCETIEGYK
+403 ID
-413 AEYYEAEGAF
+413 
-423 MGCTNL
+423 
-429 QEVELPNCIS
+429 
-439 IGEYTFY
+439 
-446 SCTNLQKV
+446 
-454 ELPNCINI
+454 
-462 GESTFSSCPKLK
+462 
-474 SINIPVC
+474 IPVC
-481 QTIDK
+481 QSIGMN
-486 EAFAYCGNLNEV
+486 AFASCSRLE
-498 SLPNTIQK
+498 SASIPNTIK
-506 LGYKCFNGN
+506 SLGYKCFNGN
-515 TSLTLYAKNVPALD
+515 TTLTLYAKNVPALD

-571 IFPLG
+571 IFPMG
-576 TQFDYDVE
+576 TQFDYNVE
-584 ANAQASTSGLQKAI
+584 ATAQASTSGLQKAI

-637 ADIKSSTYQYYT
+637 ADVKSNTYHYYT

-678 KYIDQAF
+678 KYIDQSF
-685 NKCSQLRSVEMPE
+685 NNCSQLRSVEMPE
-698 NLICVGDTTDYEYI
+698 NLICLGDTTD
-712 NGGAFSDCNNL
+712 NNWDVDNGAFRDCYNL
-723 EEIIFHNCERIGGCA
+723 EKIIFHNCERIGGNA
-738 FIQCCSLQEITLPKN
+738 FYKCYSLQDITLPKN
-753 LKHIG
+753 LKHVG
-758 SFAFDNCNQLKDI
+758 SRAFSQCNQLKGI
-771 IFPGE
+771 ILPSE
-776 VETISN
+776 VETIGN
-782 HAFNGCSN
+782 GAFNNCPN
-790 LASIQ
+790 LTSVQ
-795 FPPSLKSIEACAFFG
+795 FPPSLRNIESSAFFG
-810 CGKLSNINLPG
+810 CSKLSSINLPG
-821 LTNISEGTFSCCWN
+821 LTSISDGTFCDCSN
-835 LKEIKLPSTLER
+835 LTEMKLPSTLER
-847 IGDNAFEN
+847 IGDGAFSG
-855 CTNLNKVY
+855 CDNLTKVY

-944 VNGKENQDA
+944 VNGKDNQNA

-1045 IFQTAKSG
+1045 IFQTAQSG

-1089 NFIGNPQISYMDAAS
+1089 NFIGNPQISYMDAAA

-1115 GNSYEAVRP
+1115 GDSYEAVRP

-1139 QKPVDV
+1139 QKPVAV

-1279 TYDLT
+1279 TFDLT

-1334 VDGKKVTIY
+1334 VNGKKVTIY

>member
-13 GFTYTDENGVNWE
+13 DYFTYTDENGVNWE
-26 CSLVSCTINIPD
+26 CYLGSTGITLPD
-38 GTRKDSTY
+38 GTWKDSTY
-46 VTIISA
+46 VNIYSA
-52 SNYGE
+52 SNYGDD
-57 EVTIPEVVKYE
+57 VTVPEIITYNGKS
-68 RKEYTITELQGVFR
+68 YTVAELGSVFS
-82 NNPTLKK
+82 NNQTLKK
-89 VTLPKSATS
+89 VTLPKSSIS
-98 LLRTFE
+98 LNHTFYK
-104 GCTLLSEVVNTAQIQ
+104 CTLLSEIVNTEQIKR
-119 YCSGTFFECSS
+119 CENLTFSNCSS

-137 NCETIGHA
+137 NCESLGCGD
-145 TFDNCYNLQSVNLKK
+145 FEDCKNLQSVNLRK
-160 CKTIESEAFS
+160 CTYIDSYAFRG
-170 NCSNLQ
+170 CSSLQ
-176 SVGDLSTCTS
+176 SVGDISNCTT
-186 IGHSAFNKCS
+186 IREEAFHFCS
-196 SLKSIDISNCNFL
+196 SLKSIDISSCNSL
-209 DRFAFS
+209 EDRLFAICS
-215 GCYKLEEVKL
+215 KLEEVKL
-225 SKQINK
+225 SKQLAK
-231 INEDTFDG
+231 IGSNVFDG
-239 CTNLKNIDLSNCTS
+239 CSNLKSIDLSYCTSIGEYAFNECRSMTVVGSIASFSSIQRYAFNNCVNLSDIDLSNCTFVG
-253 IEESAFSDCINLTSV
+253 ENAF
-268 GNTALLTSIKEY
+268 Y
-280 AFSSCIKLTT
+280 
-290 INLSN
+290 N
-295 CAFIGEYAFKGC
+295 CA
-307 TKLSNINLSK
+307 KLSSINLSK
-317 CKFLGHSAFYQC
+317 CKLFETNAFAYC
-329 TELTEVDLS
+329 EGLREVDLS
-338 SCSSLEE
+338 SCSSLAEG
-345 SVFSGCSNLKTIKG
+345 FFKGCSNLKTIKG

-388 KAAFKK
+388 KAAFKE
-394 CIQLKSVNL
+394 CMQLKSVNL

-413 AEYYEAEGAF
+413 PEYDGAEGAF
-423 MGCTNL
+423 LGCNNL
-429 QEVELPNCIS
+429 QEVDLPS
-439 IGEYTFY
+439 
-446 SCTNLQKV
+446 
-454 ELPNCINI
+454 CINI
-462 GESTFSSCPKLK
+462 EKYAFYSCPKLS

-481 QTIDK
+481 QAIG
-486 EAFAYCGNLNEV
+486 EEVFAYCGNLNEV

-529 RNPGTTAESDTLALG
+529 RYPGNMAESDTLALG

-571 IFPLG
+571 IFPMG
-576 TQFDYDVE
+576 TQFEYNVE

-629 LHHLDLAD
+629 LHYLDLAD
-637 ADIKSSTYQYYT
+637 ADVKSNTYDYYT

-685 NKCSQLRSVEMPE
+685 NNCSQLRSVEMPE
-698 NLICVGDTTDYEYI
+698 NLICIGDTVDWNFWED
-712 NGGAFSDCNNL
+712 NVGAFRNCTNL
-723 EEIIFHNCERIGGCA
+723 EEIIFHNCEKIGGYA
-738 FIQCCSLQEITLPKN
+738 FNKCTSLQEITLSKN
-753 LKHIG
+753 LKHVG
-758 SFAFDNCNQLKDI
+758 SYAFSQCNQLKDI
-771 IFPGE
+771 ILPSE
-776 VETISN
+776 VETISY
-782 HAFNGCSN
+782 HAFEDCN

-795 FPPSLKSIEACAFFG
+795 FPPSLKRIESYAFSG
-810 CGKLSNINLPG
+810 CGNLSSINLPG
-821 LTNISEGTFSCCWN
+821 LTSISNYTFFGCSN
-835 LKEIKLPSTLER
+835 LTEVKLPSTLER

-855 CTNLNKVY
+855 CDNLNKVY

-944 VNGKENQDA
+944 VNGKDNQNA
-953 GEVTVKGDGNNS
+953 GEVTVKGDGNSS

-1045 IFQTAKSG
+1045 IFQTAQGG

-1182 LINLTLSDGNHTDKT
+1182 LINLALSDGNHTDKT

>member
-13 GFTYTDENGVNWE
+13 GNYFTYTDENGVNWE
-26 CSLVSCTINIPD
+26 CSLNYTSLAMPD
-38 GTRKDSTY
+38 GSWKDTTY
-46 VTIISA
+46 VDINGA

-57 EVTIPEVVKYE
+57 EVTVPGVVKYE
-68 RKEYTITELQGVFR
+68 GKDYTITSLNSIFS
-82 NNPTLKK
+82 NNQTLKK
-89 VTLPKSATS
+89 VTLPKSVTS
-98 LLRTFE
+98 LSSTFE
-104 GCTLLSEVVNTAQIQ
+104 GCTLLSEIVNTEQIKI
-119 YCSGTFFECSS
+119 CGGSTFSGCSS
-130 LKSIDLS
+130 LKNINLS
-137 NCETIGHA
+137 NCETIGSNA
-145 TFDNCYNLQSVNLKK
+145 FSNCNNLQSVNLKK
-160 CKTIESEAFS
+160 CITIESQAFL
-170 NCSNLQ
+170 NCNNLQ
-176 SVGDLSTCTS
+176 SVGNLSSCTT
-186 IGHSAFNKCS
+186 IGEGAFNSCY
-196 SLKSIDISNCNFL
+196 SLKSIDISSCNSL
-209 DRFAFS
+209 NGNVFS
-215 GCYKLEEVKL
+215 DCTRLEEVKL
-225 SKQINK
+225 SKQLSQIRWN
-231 INEDTFDG
+231 TFNG

-253 IEESAFSDCINLTSV
+253 IGGYAFAECQNLTSV
-268 GNTALLTSIKEY
+268 GNTALLSSIEGY
-280 AFSSCIKLTT
+280 AFSNCANLTN
-290 INLSN
+290 IDLSN
-295 CAFIGEYAFKGC
+295 CTFIGEWAFRGC
-307 TKLSNINLSK
+307 PKLSNINLSK
-317 CKFLGHSAFYQC
+317 CKLLENYAFIEC

-338 SCSSLEE
+338 SCSSLAYGI
-345 SVFSGCSNLKTIKG
+345 FAYCSKLKTVKG
-359 IENFTTIPAYAFEG
+359 IENITTIPANAFAN

-388 KAAFKK
+388 EGAFRG
-394 CIQLKSVNL
+394 CSQLKSIDI
-403 PKCETIEGYK
+403 PIC
-413 AEYYEAEGAF
+413 
-423 MGCTNL
+423 
-429 QEVELPNCIS
+429 QS
-439 IGEYTFY
+439 IGM
-446 SCTNLQKV
+446 N
-454 ELPNCINI
+454 
-462 GESTFSSCPKLK
+462 
-474 SINIPVC
+474 
-481 QTIDK
+481 
-486 EAFAYCGNLNEV
+486 AFASCSHLE
-498 SLPNTIQK
+498 SASIPNTIK
-506 LGYKCFNGN
+506 SLGYKCFNGN
-515 TSLTLYAKNVPALD
+515 TTLTLYAKNVPALD
-529 RNPGTTAESDTLALG
+529 RYPGNMAETDTLALG

-571 IFPLG
+571 IFPMG
-576 TQFDYDVE
+576 TQFEYNVE

-629 LHHLDLAD
+629 LHYLDLAD
-637 ADIKSSTYQYYT
+637 ADVKSNTYDYYT

-685 NKCSQLRSVEMPE
+685 NNCSQLRSVEMPE
-698 NLICVGDTTDYEYI
+698 NLICIGDTVDWNFWED
-712 NGGAFSDCNNL
+712 NVGAFRNCTNL
-723 EEIIFHNCERIGGCA
+723 EEIIFHNCEKIGGYA
-738 FIQCCSLQEITLPKN
+738 FNKCTSLQEITLSKN
-753 LKHIG
+753 LKHVG
-758 SFAFDNCNQLKDI
+758 SYAFSQCNQLKDI
-771 IFPGE
+771 ILPSE
-776 VETISN
+776 VETISY
-782 HAFNGCSN
+782 HAFEDCN

-795 FPPSLKSIEACAFFG
+795 FPPSLKRIESYAFSG
-810 CGKLSNINLPG
+810 CGNLSSINLPG
-821 LTNISEGTFSCCWN
+821 LTSISESTFSGCSN
-835 LKEIKLPSTLER
+835 LTEVKLPSTLER
-847 IGDNAFEN
+847 IGNNAFEN
-855 CTNLNKVY
+855 CSNLNKVY

-944 VNGKENQDA
+944 VNGKDNQNA
-953 GEVTVKGDGNNS
+953 GEVTVKGDGNSS

-1045 IFQTAKSG
+1045 IFQTAQSG

-1334 VDGKKVTIY
+1334 VNGKKVTIY

>member
-1 MFCIGVLQGFAQ
+1 MKRLLLLSVMFCIGVLQGFAQ
-13 GFTYTDENGVNWE
+13 STFTYTDENGVNWE
-26 CSLVSCTINIPD
+26 CSLNYTSITMPD
-38 GTRKDSTY
+38 GSWKDSTY
-46 VTIISA
+46 VTINGA

-57 EVTIPEVVKYE
+57 EVTVPGVIKYE
-68 RKEYTITELQGVFR
+68 GKEYTITQLGSIFS
-82 NNPTLKK
+82 NNQTLKK
-89 VTLPKSATS
+89 VTLPRSVTS
-98 LLRTFE
+98 LDYTFQ
-104 GCTLLSEVVNTAQIQ
+104 GCTLLSEIVNTEQIKI
-119 YCSGTFFECSS
+119 CGGSTFSGCSS
-130 LKSIDLS
+130 LKNIDLS
-137 NCETIGHA
+137 NCETIGGS
-145 TFDNCYNLQSVNLKK
+145 TFSNCNNLQSVNLKK
-160 CKTIESEAFS
+160 CITIESQAFL
-170 NCSNLQ
+170 NCNNLK
-176 SVGDLSTCTS
+176 SAGNLSSCTT
-186 IGHSAFNKCS
+186 IGEGAFHSCY
-196 SLKSIDISNCNFL
+196 SLKSIDISSCNSL
-209 DRFAFS
+209 NGNVFS
-215 GCYKLEEVKL
+215 DCTRLEEVKL
-225 SKQINK
+225 SKQLSQIRWN
-231 INEDTFDG
+231 TFNG

-253 IEESAFSDCINLTSV
+253 IGGYAFAECRSLTSV
-268 GNTALLTSIKEY
+268 GNTALLSSIEGY
-280 AFSSCIKLTT
+280 AFSNCANLTN
-290 INLSN
+290 IDLSN
-295 CAFIGEYAFKGC
+295 CTFIGESAFRGC
-307 TKLSNINLSK
+307 PKLSNINLSR
-317 CKFLGHSAFYQC
+317 CKLLENYAFIEC

-338 SCSSLEE
+338 SCSSLAYGI
-345 SVFSGCSNLKTIKG
+345 FAYCSKLKTVKG
-359 IENFTTIPAYAFEG
+359 IENITTIPANAFAN

-388 KAAFKK
+388 DGAFRG
-394 CIQLKSVNL
+394 CTQLKS
-403 PKCETIEGYK
+403 ID
-413 AEYYEAEGAF
+413 
-423 MGCTNL
+423 
-429 QEVELPNCIS
+429 
-439 IGEYTFY
+439 
-446 SCTNLQKV
+446 
-454 ELPNCINI
+454 
-462 GESTFSSCPKLK
+462 
-474 SINIPVC
+474 IPVC
-481 QTIDK
+481 QSIGMN
-486 EAFAYCGNLNEV
+486 AFASCSRLE
-498 SLPNTIQK
+498 SASIPNTIK
-506 LGYKCFNGN
+506 SLGYKCFNGN
-515 TSLTLYAKNVPALD
+515 TTLTLYAKNVPALE
-529 RNPGTTAESDTLALG
+529 RYPGNMAETDTLALG

-584 ANAQASTSGLQKAI
+584 ATAQASTSGLQKAI

-637 ADIKSSTYQYYT
+637 ADVKSNTYDYYT
-649 GYSTQD
+649 GFSTQD

-661 SFADLDKLLT
+661 SFADLDKLMT

-678 KYIDQAF
+678 KYINQAF
-685 NKCSQLRSVEMPE
+685 NNCSQLRSVEMPE
-698 NLICVGDTTDYEYI
+698 NLICVGDTLDNEWSM
-712 NGGAFSDCNNL
+712 GGEAFSNCTNL
-723 EEIIFHNCERIGGCA
+723 ENIMFHNCEKIGGSA
-738 FIQCCSLQEITLPKN
+738 FYQCNSLQEITLPKN
-753 LKHIG
+753 LKHVG
-758 SFAFDNCNQLKDI
+758 SYAFSQCSQLKDI
-771 IFPGE
+771 ILPSE
-776 VETISN
+776 VETISY
-782 HAFNGCSN
+782 HAFEYCNN

-795 FPPSLKSIEACAFFG
+795 FPPSLKRIESYAFSG
-810 CGKLSNINLPG
+810 CSKLSSINLPG
-821 LTNISEGTFSCCWN
+821 LTSISENTFNGCSN
-835 LKEIKLPSTLER
+835 LTEVKLPSTLER
-847 IGDNAFEN
+847 IGDNAFSS
-855 CTNLNKVY
+855 CDNLNKVY

-944 VNGKENQDA
+944 VNGKDNQNA
-953 GEVTVKGDGNNS
+953 GEVTVKGDGNSS

-1045 IFQTAKSG
+1045 IFQTAQSG

-1220 INDAPQFYTIEA
+1220 ISDAPQFYTIEA

>member
-1 MFCIGVLQGFAQ
+1 M
-13 GFTYTDENGVNWE
+13 
-26 CSLVSCTINIPD
+26 PD
-38 GTRKDSTY
+38 GTYKDTTY
-46 VTIISA
+46 VYIYGA

-57 EVTIPEVVKYE
+57 EVTVPGVVKYE
-68 RKEYTITELQGVFR
+68 GKDYTITQLGSIFS
-82 NNPTLKK
+82 NNQTLKK
-89 VTLPKSATS
+89 VTLPKSVTS
-98 LLRTFE
+98 LSNTFE
-104 GCTLLSEVVNTAQIQ
+104 GCTLLSEVVNTEQILS
-119 YCSGTFFECSS
+119 CSYAFSNCSS

-137 NCETIGHA
+137 NCETIGSG
-145 TFDNCYNLQSVNLKK
+145 TFASCKNLQSVNLKK
-160 CKTIESEAFS
+160 CKSIESQAFY
-170 NCSNLQ
+170 NCSKLQ
-176 SVGDLSTCTS
+176 SVGDLSNCTT
-186 IGHSAFNKCS
+186 IGEGAFYSCY
-196 SLKSIDISNCNFL
+196 SLISIDISSCNSL
-209 DRFAFS
+209 NGNVFS
-215 GCYKLEEVKL
+215 DCTRLEEVKL
-225 SKQINK
+225 SKQLSQIKWN
-231 INEDTFDG
+231 TFNG

-253 IEESAFSDCINLTSV
+253 IGGYAFAECRSLTSV
-268 GNTALLTSIKEY
+268 GNTALLSSIEGY
-280 AFSSCIKLTT
+280 AFSNCANLTN
-290 INLSN
+290 IDLSN
-295 CAFIGEYAFKGC
+295 CTFIGEWAFR
-307 TKLSNINLSK
+307 
-317 CKFLGHSAFYQC
+317 
-329 TELTEVDLS
+329 
-338 SCSSLEE
+338 
-345 SVFSGCSNLKTIKG
+345 
-359 IENFTTIPAYAFEG
+359 
-373 TGIETL
+373 
-379 SLPLCTTIQ
+379 
-388 KAAFKK
+388 
-394 CIQLKSVNL
+394 
-403 PKCETIEGYK
+403 
-413 AEYYEAEGAF
+413 
-423 MGCTNL
+423 GCTNL
-429 QEVELPNCIS
+429 KNIDLSTCTIIEKYAFNNCYSLTDINLSICQS
-439 IGEYTFY
+439 IG
-446 SCTNLQKV
+446 SA
-454 ELPNCINI
+454 
-462 GESTFSSCPKLK
+462 
-474 SINIPVC
+474 
-481 QTIDK
+481 
-486 EAFAYCGNLNEV
+486 AFADCKHLEV
-498 SLPNTIQK
+498 VSIPNTIK
-506 LGYKCFNGN
+506 YMGYKCFNGN
-515 TSLTLYAKNVPALD
+515 TTLTLYAKNVPTLD
-529 RNPGTTAESDTLALG
+529 ERNEDYADIDNSVLG

-571 IFPLG
+571 IFPMG
-576 TQFDYDVE
+576 TQFDYNVE
-584 ANAQASTSGLQKAI
+584 ATAQASTSGLQKAI

-629 LHHLDLAD
+629 LHYLDLAD
-637 ADIKSSTYQYYT
+637 ADVKSNTYDYYT
-649 GYSTQD
+649 GYNTQD

-661 SFADLDKLLT
+661 SFADLDKLMT

-678 KYIDQAF
+678 KSIDQAF
-685 NKCSQLRSVEMPE
+685 NNCSQLRSVEMPE
-698 NLICVGDTTDYEYI
+698 NLICIGNSYDNDWGMMD
-712 NGGAFSDCNNL
+712 GGAFVNCTNL
-723 EEIIFHNCERIGGCA
+723 EEIIFHNCERIGRNA
-738 FIQCCSLQEITLPKN
+738 FYQCNSLQEITLPKN
-753 LKHIG
+753 LKHVG
-758 SFAFDNCNQLKDI
+758 SYAFSQCSQLKDI
-771 IFPGE
+771 ILPSE
-776 VETISN
+776 VETIGE
-782 HAFNGCSN
+782 HAFESCYN
-790 LASIQ
+790 LESIQ
-795 FPPSLKSIEACAFFG
+795 FPPSLKSIESYAFSS
-810 CGKLSNINLPG
+810 CGKLSSINLPG
-821 LTNISEGTFSCCWN
+821 LTSISEYTFSGCSN
-835 LKEIKLPSTLER
+835 LTEVKLPSTLER
-847 IGDNAFEN
+847 IGDNAFSN
-855 CTNLNKVY
+855 CDNLNKVY

-944 VNGKENQDA
+944 VNGKDNQNA
-953 GEVTVKGDGNNS
+953 GEVTVKGDGNSS

-1045 IFQTAKSG
+1045 IFQTAQSG

>member
-13 GFTYTDENGVNWE
+13 STSFTYTDENGVNWE
-26 CSLVSCTINIPD
+26 CSLNYTSLAMPD
-38 GTRKDSTY
+38 GSWKDSTY
-46 VTIISA
+46 VYINGA

-57 EVTIPEVVKYE
+57 EVTVPGVVKYE
-68 RKEYTITELQGVFR
+68 EKDYTITQIGSIFC
-82 NNPTLKK
+82 NNQTLKK
-89 VTLPKSATS
+89 VTLPKSVTS
-98 LLRTFE
+98 LSSTFE
-104 GCTLLSEVVNTAQIQ
+104 GCTLLSEVVNTDQIL
-119 YCSGTFFECSS
+119 YCSRTFNECRS

-137 NCETIGHA
+137 NCETIGNA
-145 TFDNCYNLQSVNLKK
+145 TFANCYNLQSVNLKK
-160 CKTIESEAFS
+160 CITIESQAFT
-170 NCSNLQ
+170 NCNNLQ
-176 SVGDLSTCTS
+176 SVGDLSSCTT
-186 IGHSAFNKCS
+186 IMYGAFQSCS
-196 SLKSIDISNCNFL
+196 SLKSIDISNCTSL
-209 DRFAFS
+209 GEEAFADCS
-215 GCYKLEEVKL
+215 KLEEVKL

-231 INEDTFDG
+231 INDDTFSG
-239 CTNLKNIDLSNCTS
+239 CTNLKSIDLSNCTS
-253 IEESAFSDCINLTSV
+253 IGGSAFNGCQSLTSV
-268 GNTALLTSIKEY
+268 GNTALLSSIQGN
-280 AFSSCIKLTT
+280 AFSGCTNLTT
-290 INLSN
+290 IDLSNSTFVGENAFSN
-295 CAFIGEYAFKGC
+295 CA
-307 TKLSNINLSK
+307 KLSNINLSK
-317 CKFLGHSAFYQC
+317 CNLLGYGAFNNC
-329 TELTEVDLS
+329 TNLTEVDLS
-338 SCSSLEE
+338 SCSSLAE
-345 SVFSGCSNLKTIKG
+345 SVFRGCSNLKTIKG

-373 TGIETL
+373 IGIETL

-388 KAAFKK
+388 EGAFRT
-394 CIQLKSVNL
+394 CSQLKS
-403 PKCETIEGYK
+403 ID
-413 AEYYEAEGAF
+413 
-423 MGCTNL
+423 
-429 QEVELPNCIS
+429 
-439 IGEYTFY
+439 
-446 SCTNLQKV
+446 
-454 ELPNCINI
+454 
-462 GESTFSSCPKLK
+462 
-474 SINIPVC
+474 IPVC
-481 QTIDK
+481 QSIGMN
-486 EAFAYCGNLNEV
+486 AFASCSRLE
-498 SLPNTIQK
+498 SASIPNTIK
-506 LGYKCFNGN
+506 SLGYKCFNGN
-515 TSLTLYAKNVPALD
+515 TTLTLYAKNVPALD

-551 PEESL
+551 PKESL

-571 IFPLG
+571 IFPMG
-576 TQFDYDVE
+576 TQFNYDVE
-584 ANAQASTSGLQKAI
+584 ATAQASTSGLQKAI

-629 LHHLDLAD
+629 LHYLDLAD
-637 ADIKSSTYQYYT
+637 ADVKSNTYNYYT

-661 SFADLDKLLT
+661 SFADLDKLMT

-678 KYIDQAF
+678 KYIDLAF
-685 NKCSQLRSVEMPE
+685 NNCRQLRSVEMPE
-698 NLICVGDTTDYEYI
+698 NLICVGDTADW
-712 NGGAFSDCNNL
+712 NWNKDGGAFGNCTNL
-723 EEIIFHNCERIGGCA
+723 EEIIFHNCEKIGGKA
-738 FIQCCSLQEITLPKN
+738 FYQCNSLQEITLPKN

-758 SFAFDNCNQLKDI
+758 SYAFNYCNQLKDI
-771 IFPGE
+771 ILPNE
-776 VETISN
+776 VETIGE
-782 HAFNGCSN
+782 HAFEFCYN
-790 LASIQ
+790 LSSVQ
-795 FPPSLKSIEACAFFG
+795 FPPSLKRIEANAFY
-810 CGKLSNINLPG
+810 CCISLSSINLPG
-821 LTNISEGTFSCCWN
+821 LTSISENTFSGCSN
-835 LKEIKLPSTLER
+835 LTEVKLPSTLER
-847 IGDNAFEN
+847 IGDNAFSN
-855 CTNLNKVY
+855 CDNLNKVY

-944 VNGKENQDA
+944 LNGKDNQNA
-953 GEVTVKGDGNNS
+953 GEVTVKGDGNSS

-1045 IFQTAKSG
+1045 IFQTAQGG

-1279 TYDLT
+1279 TFDLT

-1334 VDGKKVTIY
+1334 VNGKKVTIY